1 MNKIIKRNSE
11 IVEYNSNKIK
21 SAIKSANHDL
31 DNKFSDAEIEVIYEA
46 SKNEVEELLKTHN
59 VSVEEINDIVEKAMM
74 KYDCYELA
82 KQFIEYRYR
91 HKLIRE
97 SNTTDESIFELI
109 NGKSEYWNE
118 ENSNK
123 NARLVTTQRDY
134 IAGIVNTDIARRFLL
149 PKDVVKAHDEG
160 IIHEHDM
167 DYLADFARHN
177 CELINLDDMLQNGT
191 VLNGVM
197 IEKPHRLITAS
208 TIATQIMTA
217 VSASTY
223 GGLTITL
230 THLAP
235 FVRNSFYFHYKFFV
249 EKILNQ
255 QINPKLD
262 ADTEMCNDLYL
273 ENKLAYKYATEQLNK
288 EIEDSVQTFNYQ
300 INSMSSTNG
309 QAPFCSVFMY
319 LNETDEYKDELAL
332 LIKEFLVQRIKGLKN
347 EKGVYVTQAF
357 PKLLYVLEE
366 DNIRE
371 DSKYWYLT
379 ELSAKC
385 SAKRLVPDY
394 ISEKVMRRLKINK
407 FGYGDVYGPMGCVA
421 GNEVIT
427 YKFNHSVYIETFEKM
442 WDRLAKAYE
451 VKYQPNNKDL
461 YIDTDG
467 VEIYDQTKG
476 FVKNLRVIK
485 NHNKKWL
492 KITFSDG
499 RILTCTPDHP
509 FETMDKG
516 VVKAQDLTDANT
528 IEIDCRPNN
537 EIDKALIVKTDVAW
551 LNGFMFCNGTIGE
564 RNAVMIDEKEDQTVI
579 DKITN
584 LLKNEYKLNTE
595 IVSKNRLLKGYY
607 KDIEISGEKVN
618 YLNNLRK
625 DSFFEELYPE
635 IRTMSSEIF
644 KWVKNSQLAF
654 IAGMVDASG
663 SLSTTGK
670 LATIK
675 LETFTKQ
682 TALQMMLLIQSCGMY
697 ASLYENDGRYKY
709 RVEFTPTQ
717 ELLDYIVSPKKKDIK
732 KASIERKNKPTTC
745 HMISVEEFEKEDF
758 SYDVS
763 TGSEHFTVSGLYSHN
778 CRSFLTPDRI
788 EGNPANALNY
798 DPNKGKY
805 WGRFNMGVC
814 TVNLFDA
821 ALSSNRNESEFWKL
835 LDERCELCHS
845 GLKVRINRLAS
856 ATSDVAPILWQYGA
870 LARLKPH
877 EKIEKLVYGG
887 YSTASLGYAALY
899 ECVKYMTGLNLTD
912 KEGEAFGMRVMN
924 FLNDKCAKWKK
935 EENIDYSVY
944 GTPLE
949 TTTYK
954 FAKMAKKRFGE
965 DVFVNLDGHDREYV
979 TNSSHTPVFQNID
992 AFDKLDI
999 DGKFQELSPGGNVIY
1014 IETPNLQNNIEA
1026 IIEVIK
1032 YMYDHTMYGE
1042 LNTKSDYC
1050 MNCGYD
1056 GEIMVVED
1064 EKTHKLVWECPNCK
1078 NRDQNK
1084 MQVTRRTC
1092 GYLGSHYWNQGRTD
1106 EIRSRVMHLDN
1117 VKE

>member
-1 MNKIIKRNSE
+1 MNQIKKRKGNLVAYDPEKIR
-11 IVEYNSNKIK
+11 V
-21 SAIKSANHDL
+21 AITSANHDI
-31 DNKFSDAEIEVIYEA
+31 KKKASDAEIEVIFEA
-46 SKNEVEELLKTHN
+46 TKNEVEELLTNHN
-59 VSVEEINDIVEKAMM
+59 VSVEEINDIVERAMM

-177 CELINLDDMLQNGT
+177 CELINLEDMLQNGT

-197 IEKPHRLITAS
+197 IEKPHRFITAS

-217 VSASTY
+217 VSASSY
-223 GGLTITL
+223 GGLTVTL

-235 FVRNSFYFHYKFFV
+235 FVRSSFYRHYKFFV
-249 EKILNQ
+249 KEVLEQELNAL
-255 QINPKLD
+255 INEDTRMDSDVYASIPAALD
-262 ADTEMCNDLYL
+262 
-273 ENKLAYKYATEQLNK
+273 YATKQIKK
-288 EIEDSVQTFNYQ
+288 EVEDGVQTFNYQ

-309 QAPFCSVFMY
+309 QSPFCSVFMY
-319 LNETDEYKDELAL
+319 LNETDEYKDELAM
-332 LIKEFLVQRIKGLKN
+332 IIEEFLKQRIQGLKN
-347 EKGVYVTQAF
+347 EKGIYVTQAF

-366 DNIRE
+366 DNITEGSR
-371 DSKYWYLT
+371 YWYLT

-394 ISEKVMRRLKINK
+394 VSEKMMKSLKINK
-407 FGYGDVYGPMGCVA
+407 FGVGDCYGPMG
-421 GNEVIT
+421 
-427 YKFNHSVYIETFEKM
+427 
-442 WDRLAKAYE
+442 
-451 VKYQPNNKDL
+451 
-461 YIDTDG
+461 
-467 VEIYDQTKG
+467 
-476 FVKNLRVIK
+476 
-485 NHNKKWL
+485 
-492 KITFSDG
+492 
-499 RILTCTPDHP
+499 
-509 FETMDKG
+509 
-516 VVKAQDLTDANT
+516 
-528 IEIDCRPNN
+528 
-537 EIDKALIVKTDVAW
+537 
-551 LNGFMFCNGTIGE
+551 
-564 RNAVMIDEKEDQTVI
+564 
-579 DKITN
+579 
-584 LLKNEYKLNTE
+584 
-595 IVSKNRLLKGYY
+595 
-607 KDIEISGEKVN
+607 
-618 YLNNLRK
+618 
-625 DSFFEELYPE
+625 
-635 IRTMSSEIF
+635 
-644 KWVKNSQLAF
+644 
-654 IAGMVDASG
+654 
-663 SLSTTGK
+663 
-670 LATIK
+670 
-675 LETFTKQ
+675 
-682 TALQMMLLIQSCGMY
+682 
-697 ASLYENDGRYKY
+697 
-709 RVEFTPTQ
+709 
-717 ELLDYIVSPKKKDIK
+717 
-732 KASIERKNKPTTC
+732 
-745 HMISVEEFEKEDF
+745 
-758 SYDVS
+758 
-763 TGSEHFTVSGLYSHN
+763 

-821 ALSSNRNESEFWKL
+821 ALSSNRNEGEFWKL
-835 LDERCELCHS
+835 LDDRCELCHT

-856 ATSDVAPILWQYGA
+856 ATSDVAPILWQHGA
-870 LARLKPH
+870 LARLQPH
-877 EKIEKLVYGG
+877 EKLEKLVYGG

-912 KEGEAFGMRVMN
+912 KEGEAFGMHVMN
-924 FLNDKCAKWKK
+924 FLNDKCANWKK

-954 FAKMAKKRFGE
+954 FAKMAKKKFGD
-965 DVFVNLDGHDREYV
+965 DVFVKLDGHDRDYV

-1026 IIEVIK
+1026 ILEVIK

-1106 EIRSRVMHLDN
+1106 EIRSRVLHLDN
-1117 VKE
+1117 VCE

>member
-1 MNKIIKRNSE
+1 MNQIKKRKGNLVAYDPEKIR
-11 IVEYNSNKIK
+11 V
-21 SAIKSANHDL
+21 AITSANHDI
-31 DNKFSDAEIEVIYEA
+31 KKKASDAEIEVIFEA
-46 SKNEVEELLKTHN
+46 AKNEVEELLTNHN
-59 VSVEEINDIVEKAMM
+59 VSVDEINDIVERAMM

-177 CELINLDDMLQNGT
+177 CELINLEDMLQNGT

-197 IEKPHRLITAS
+197 IEKPHRFITAS

-217 VSASTY
+217 VSASSY
-223 GGLTITL
+223 GGLTVTL

-235 FVRNSFYFHYKFFV
+235 FVRSSFYRHYKFFV
-249 EKILNQ
+249 KEVLNEELNSL
-255 QINPKLD
+255 INEDTRMDSDVYASIPAALD
-262 ADTEMCNDLYL
+262 
-273 ENKLAYKYATEQLNK
+273 YATKQIKK
-288 EIEDSVQTFNYQ
+288 EVEDGVQTFNYQ

-309 QAPFCSVFMY
+309 QSPFCSVFMY
-319 LNETDEYKDELAL
+319 LNETDEYKDELAM
-332 LIKEFLVQRIKGLKN
+332 IIEEFLKQRIQGLKN
-347 EKGVYVTQAF
+347 EKGIYVTQAF

-366 DNIRE
+366 DNITEGSR
-371 DSKYWYLT
+371 YWYLT

-394 ISEKVMRRLKINK
+394 VSEKMMKSLKINK
-407 FGYGDVYGPMGCVA
+407 FGVGDCYGPMG
-421 GNEVIT
+421 
-427 YKFNHSVYIETFEKM
+427 
-442 WDRLAKAYE
+442 
-451 VKYQPNNKDL
+451 
-461 YIDTDG
+461 
-467 VEIYDQTKG
+467 
-476 FVKNLRVIK
+476 
-485 NHNKKWL
+485 
-492 KITFSDG
+492 
-499 RILTCTPDHP
+499 
-509 FETMDKG
+509 
-516 VVKAQDLTDANT
+516 
-528 IEIDCRPNN
+528 
-537 EIDKALIVKTDVAW
+537 
-551 LNGFMFCNGTIGE
+551 
-564 RNAVMIDEKEDQTVI
+564 
-579 DKITN
+579 
-584 LLKNEYKLNTE
+584 
-595 IVSKNRLLKGYY
+595 
-607 KDIEISGEKVN
+607 
-618 YLNNLRK
+618 
-625 DSFFEELYPE
+625 
-635 IRTMSSEIF
+635 
-644 KWVKNSQLAF
+644 
-654 IAGMVDASG
+654 
-663 SLSTTGK
+663 
-670 LATIK
+670 
-675 LETFTKQ
+675 
-682 TALQMMLLIQSCGMY
+682 
-697 ASLYENDGRYKY
+697 
-709 RVEFTPTQ
+709 
-717 ELLDYIVSPKKKDIK
+717 
-732 KASIERKNKPTTC
+732 
-745 HMISVEEFEKEDF
+745 
-758 SYDVS
+758 
-763 TGSEHFTVSGLYSHN
+763 

-798 DPNKGKY
+798 DPNKGNY

-821 ALSSNRNESEFWKL
+821 ALSSNRNEGEFWKL
-835 LDERCELCHS
+835 LDDRCELCHT

-856 ATSDVAPILWQYGA
+856 ATSDVAPILWQHGA
-870 LARLKPH
+870 LARLQPH
-877 EKIEKLVYGG
+877 EKLEKLVYGG

-954 FAKMAKKRFGE
+954 FAKMAKKKFGD
-965 DVFVNLDGHDREYV
+965 DVFVKLDGHDRDYV

-1026 IIEVIK
+1026 ILEVIK

-1056 GEIMVVED
+1056 GEIMVVKD

-1106 EIRSRVMHLDN
+1106 EIRSRVLHLDN
-1117 VKE
+1117 VCE

>member
-1 MNKIIKRNSE
+1 MNQIKKRKGNLVAYDPEKIR
-11 IVEYNSNKIK
+11 V
-21 SAIKSANHDL
+21 AITSANHDI
-31 DNKFSDAEIEVIYEA
+31 KKKASDAEIEVIFEA
-46 SKNEVEELLKTHN
+46 TKNEVEELLTNHN
-59 VSVEEINDIVEKAMM
+59 VSVEEINDIVERAMM

-177 CELINLDDMLQNGT
+177 CELINLEDMLQNGT

-197 IEKPHRLITAS
+197 IEKPHRFITAS

-217 VSASTY
+217 VSASSY
-223 GGLTITL
+223 GGLTVTL

-235 FVRNSFYFHYKFFV
+235 FVRSSFYRHYKFFV
-249 EKILNQ
+249 KEVLEQELNAL
-255 QINPKLD
+255 INEDTRMDSDVYASIPAALD
-262 ADTEMCNDLYL
+262 
-273 ENKLAYKYATEQLNK
+273 YATKQIKK
-288 EIEDSVQTFNYQ
+288 EVEDGVQTFNYQ

-309 QAPFCSVFMY
+309 QSPFCSVFMY
-319 LNETDEYKDELAL
+319 LNETDEYKDELAM
-332 LIKEFLVQRIKGLKN
+332 IIEEFLKQRIQGLKN
-347 EKGVYVTQAF
+347 EKGIYVTQAF

-366 DNIRE
+366 DNITEGSR
-371 DSKYWYLT
+371 YWYLT
-379 ELSAKC
+379 ALSAKC

-394 ISEKVMRRLKINK
+394 VSEKMMKSLKINK
-407 FGYGDVYGPMGCVA
+407 FGVGDCYGPMG
-421 GNEVIT
+421 
-427 YKFNHSVYIETFEKM
+427 
-442 WDRLAKAYE
+442 
-451 VKYQPNNKDL
+451 
-461 YIDTDG
+461 
-467 VEIYDQTKG
+467 
-476 FVKNLRVIK
+476 
-485 NHNKKWL
+485 
-492 KITFSDG
+492 
-499 RILTCTPDHP
+499 
-509 FETMDKG
+509 
-516 VVKAQDLTDANT
+516 
-528 IEIDCRPNN
+528 
-537 EIDKALIVKTDVAW
+537 
-551 LNGFMFCNGTIGE
+551 
-564 RNAVMIDEKEDQTVI
+564 
-579 DKITN
+579 
-584 LLKNEYKLNTE
+584 
-595 IVSKNRLLKGYY
+595 
-607 KDIEISGEKVN
+607 
-618 YLNNLRK
+618 
-625 DSFFEELYPE
+625 
-635 IRTMSSEIF
+635 
-644 KWVKNSQLAF
+644 
-654 IAGMVDASG
+654 
-663 SLSTTGK
+663 
-670 LATIK
+670 
-675 LETFTKQ
+675 
-682 TALQMMLLIQSCGMY
+682 
-697 ASLYENDGRYKY
+697 
-709 RVEFTPTQ
+709 
-717 ELLDYIVSPKKKDIK
+717 
-732 KASIERKNKPTTC
+732 
-745 HMISVEEFEKEDF
+745 
-758 SYDVS
+758 
-763 TGSEHFTVSGLYSHN
+763 

-821 ALSSNRNESEFWKL
+821 ALSSNRNEGEFWKL
-835 LDERCELCHS
+835 LDDRCELCHT

-856 ATSDVAPILWQYGA
+856 ATSDVAPILWQHGA
-870 LARLKPH
+870 LARLQPH
-877 EKIEKLVYGG
+877 EKLEKLVYGG

-954 FAKMAKKRFGE
+954 FAKMAKKKFGD
-965 DVFVNLDGHDREYV
+965 DVFVKLDGHDRDYV

-1026 IIEVIK
+1026 ILEVIK

-1106 EIRSRVMHLDN
+1106 EIRSRVLHLDN
-1117 VKE
+1117 VCE

>member
-1 MNKIIKRNSE
+1 MNQIKKRKGNLVAYDPEKIR
-11 IVEYNSNKIK
+11 V
-21 SAIKSANHDL
+21 AITSANHDI
-31 DNKFSDAEIEVIYEA
+31 KKKASDAEIEVIFEA
-46 SKNEVEELLKTHN
+46 AKNEVEELLTNHN
-59 VSVEEINDIVEKAMM
+59 VSVEEINDIVERAMM

-177 CELINLDDMLQNGT
+177 CELINLEDMLQNGT

-197 IEKPHRLITAS
+197 IEKPHRFITAS

-217 VSASTY
+217 VSASSY
-223 GGLTITL
+223 GGLTVTL

-235 FVRNSFYFHYKFFV
+235 FVRSSFYRHYKFFV
-249 EKILNQ
+249 KEVLGQELNAL
-255 QINPKLD
+255 INEDTRMDSDVYASIPAALD
-262 ADTEMCNDLYL
+262 
-273 ENKLAYKYATEQLNK
+273 YATKQIKK
-288 EIEDSVQTFNYQ
+288 EVEDGVQTFNYQ

-309 QAPFCSVFMY
+309 QSPFCSVFMY
-319 LNETDEYKDELAL
+319 LNETDEYKDELAM
-332 LIKEFLVQRIKGLKN
+332 IIEEFLKQRIQGLKN
-347 EKGVYVTQAF
+347 EKGIYVTQAF

-366 DNIRE
+366 DNITEGSR
-371 DSKYWYLT
+371 YWYLT

-394 ISEKVMRRLKINK
+394 VSEKMMKSLKINK
-407 FGYGDVYGPMGCVA
+407 FGVGDCYGPMG
-421 GNEVIT
+421 
-427 YKFNHSVYIETFEKM
+427 
-442 WDRLAKAYE
+442 
-451 VKYQPNNKDL
+451 
-461 YIDTDG
+461 
-467 VEIYDQTKG
+467 
-476 FVKNLRVIK
+476 
-485 NHNKKWL
+485 
-492 KITFSDG
+492 
-499 RILTCTPDHP
+499 
-509 FETMDKG
+509 
-516 VVKAQDLTDANT
+516 
-528 IEIDCRPNN
+528 
-537 EIDKALIVKTDVAW
+537 
-551 LNGFMFCNGTIGE
+551 
-564 RNAVMIDEKEDQTVI
+564 
-579 DKITN
+579 
-584 LLKNEYKLNTE
+584 
-595 IVSKNRLLKGYY
+595 
-607 KDIEISGEKVN
+607 
-618 YLNNLRK
+618 
-625 DSFFEELYPE
+625 
-635 IRTMSSEIF
+635 
-644 KWVKNSQLAF
+644 
-654 IAGMVDASG
+654 
-663 SLSTTGK
+663 
-670 LATIK
+670 
-675 LETFTKQ
+675 
-682 TALQMMLLIQSCGMY
+682 
-697 ASLYENDGRYKY
+697 
-709 RVEFTPTQ
+709 
-717 ELLDYIVSPKKKDIK
+717 
-732 KASIERKNKPTTC
+732 
-745 HMISVEEFEKEDF
+745 
-758 SYDVS
+758 
-763 TGSEHFTVSGLYSHN
+763 

-821 ALSSNRNESEFWKL
+821 ALSSNRNEGEFWKL
-835 LDERCELCHS
+835 LDDRCELCHT

-856 ATSDVAPILWQYGA
+856 ATSDVAPILWQHGA
-870 LARLKPH
+870 LARLQPH
-877 EKIEKLVYGG
+877 EKLEKLVYGG

-954 FAKMAKKRFGE
+954 FAKMAKKKFGD
-965 DVFVNLDGHDREYV
+965 DVFMNLDGHDRDYV

-1026 IIEVIK
+1026 ILEVIK

-1106 EIRSRVMHLDN
+1106 EIRSRVLHLDN
-1117 VKE
+1117 VCE

>member
-1 MNKIIKRNSE
+1 MNQIKKRKGNLVAYDPEKIR
-11 IVEYNSNKIK
+11 V
-21 SAIKSANHDL
+21 AITSANHDI
-31 DNKFSDAEIEVIYEA
+31 KKKASDAEIEVIFEA
-46 SKNEVEELLKTHN
+46 AKNEVEELLTNHN
-59 VSVEEINDIVEKAMM
+59 VSVDEINDIVERAMM

-177 CELINLDDMLQNGT
+177 CELINLEDMLQNGT

-197 IEKPHRLITAS
+197 IEKPHRFITAS

-217 VSASTY
+217 VSASSY
-223 GGLTITL
+223 GGLTVTL

-235 FVRNSFYFHYKFFV
+235 FVRSSFYRHYKFFV
-249 EKILNQ
+249 KEVLEQELNAL
-255 QINPKLD
+255 INEDTRMDSDVYASIPAALD
-262 ADTEMCNDLYL
+262 
-273 ENKLAYKYATEQLNK
+273 YATKQIKK
-288 EIEDSVQTFNYQ
+288 EVEDGVQTFNYQ

-309 QAPFCSVFMY
+309 QSPFCSVFMY
-319 LNETDEYKDELAL
+319 LNETDEYKDELAM
-332 LIKEFLVQRIKGLKN
+332 IIEEFLKQRIQGLKN
-347 EKGVYVTQAF
+347 EKGIYVTQAF

-366 DNIRE
+366 DNITEGSR
-371 DSKYWYLT
+371 YWYLT

-394 ISEKVMRRLKINK
+394 VSEKMMKSLKINK
-407 FGYGDVYGPMGCVA
+407 FGVGDCYGPMG
-421 GNEVIT
+421 
-427 YKFNHSVYIETFEKM
+427 
-442 WDRLAKAYE
+442 
-451 VKYQPNNKDL
+451 
-461 YIDTDG
+461 
-467 VEIYDQTKG
+467 
-476 FVKNLRVIK
+476 
-485 NHNKKWL
+485 
-492 KITFSDG
+492 
-499 RILTCTPDHP
+499 
-509 FETMDKG
+509 
-516 VVKAQDLTDANT
+516 
-528 IEIDCRPNN
+528 
-537 EIDKALIVKTDVAW
+537 
-551 LNGFMFCNGTIGE
+551 
-564 RNAVMIDEKEDQTVI
+564 
-579 DKITN
+579 
-584 LLKNEYKLNTE
+584 
-595 IVSKNRLLKGYY
+595 
-607 KDIEISGEKVN
+607 
-618 YLNNLRK
+618 
-625 DSFFEELYPE
+625 
-635 IRTMSSEIF
+635 
-644 KWVKNSQLAF
+644 
-654 IAGMVDASG
+654 
-663 SLSTTGK
+663 
-670 LATIK
+670 
-675 LETFTKQ
+675 
-682 TALQMMLLIQSCGMY
+682 
-697 ASLYENDGRYKY
+697 
-709 RVEFTPTQ
+709 
-717 ELLDYIVSPKKKDIK
+717 
-732 KASIERKNKPTTC
+732 
-745 HMISVEEFEKEDF
+745 
-758 SYDVS
+758 
-763 TGSEHFTVSGLYSHN
+763 

-821 ALSSNRNESEFWKL
+821 ALSSNRNEGEFWKL
-835 LDERCELCHS
+835 LDDRCELCHT

-856 ATSDVAPILWQYGA
+856 ATSDVAPILWQHGA
-870 LARLKPH
+870 LARLQPH
-877 EKIEKLVYGG
+877 EKLEKLVYGG

-954 FAKMAKKRFGE
+954 FAKMAKKKFGD
-965 DVFVNLDGHDREYV
+965 DVFVNLDGHDRDYV

-1026 IIEVIK
+1026 ILEVIK

-1106 EIRSRVMHLDN
+1106 EIRSRVLHLDN
-1117 VKE
+1117 VCE

>member
-1 MNKIIKRNSE
+1 MNQIKKRKGNLVAYDPEKIR
-11 IVEYNSNKIK
+11 V
-21 SAIKSANHDL
+21 AITSANHDI
-31 DNKFSDAEIEVIYEA
+31 KKKASDAEIEVIFEA
-46 SKNEVEELLKTHN
+46 AKNEVEQLLTNHN
-59 VSVEEINDIVEKAMM
+59 VSVDEINDIVERAMM

-177 CELINLDDMLQNGT
+177 CELINLEDMLQNGT

-197 IEKPHRLITAS
+197 IEKPHRFITAS

-217 VSASTY
+217 VSASSY
-223 GGLTITL
+223 GGLTVTL

-235 FVRNSFYFHYKFFV
+235 FVRSSFYRHYKFFV
-249 EKILNQ
+249 KEVLNEELNSL
-255 QINPKLD
+255 INEDTRMDSDVYASIPAALD
-262 ADTEMCNDLYL
+262 
-273 ENKLAYKYATEQLNK
+273 YATKQIKK
-288 EIEDSVQTFNYQ
+288 EVEDGVQTFNYQ

-309 QAPFCSVFMY
+309 QSPFCSVFMY
-319 LNETDEYKDELAL
+319 LNETDEYKDELAM
-332 LIKEFLVQRIKGLKN
+332 IIEEFLKQRIQGLKN
-347 EKGVYVTQAF
+347 EKGIYVTQAF

-366 DNIRE
+366 DNITEGSR
-371 DSKYWYLT
+371 YWYLT

-394 ISEKVMRRLKINK
+394 VSEKMMKSLKINK
-407 FGYGDVYGPMGCVA
+407 FGVGDCYGPMG
-421 GNEVIT
+421 
-427 YKFNHSVYIETFEKM
+427 
-442 WDRLAKAYE
+442 
-451 VKYQPNNKDL
+451 
-461 YIDTDG
+461 
-467 VEIYDQTKG
+467 
-476 FVKNLRVIK
+476 
-485 NHNKKWL
+485 
-492 KITFSDG
+492 
-499 RILTCTPDHP
+499 
-509 FETMDKG
+509 
-516 VVKAQDLTDANT
+516 
-528 IEIDCRPNN
+528 
-537 EIDKALIVKTDVAW
+537 
-551 LNGFMFCNGTIGE
+551 
-564 RNAVMIDEKEDQTVI
+564 
-579 DKITN
+579 
-584 LLKNEYKLNTE
+584 
-595 IVSKNRLLKGYY
+595 
-607 KDIEISGEKVN
+607 
-618 YLNNLRK
+618 
-625 DSFFEELYPE
+625 
-635 IRTMSSEIF
+635 
-644 KWVKNSQLAF
+644 
-654 IAGMVDASG
+654 
-663 SLSTTGK
+663 
-670 LATIK
+670 
-675 LETFTKQ
+675 
-682 TALQMMLLIQSCGMY
+682 
-697 ASLYENDGRYKY
+697 
-709 RVEFTPTQ
+709 
-717 ELLDYIVSPKKKDIK
+717 
-732 KASIERKNKPTTC
+732 
-745 HMISVEEFEKEDF
+745 
-758 SYDVS
+758 
-763 TGSEHFTVSGLYSHN
+763 

-821 ALSSNRNESEFWKL
+821 ALSSNRNEGEFWKL
-835 LDERCELCHS
+835 LDDRCELCHT

-856 ATSDVAPILWQYGA
+856 ATSDVAPILWQHGA
-870 LARLKPH
+870 LARLQPH
-877 EKIEKLVYGG
+877 EKLEKLVYGG

-954 FAKMAKKRFGE
+954 FAKMAKKKFGD
-965 DVFVNLDGHDREYV
+965 DVFVKLDGHDRDYV

-1026 IIEVIK
+1026 ILEVIK

-1106 EIRSRVMHLDN
+1106 EIRSRVLHLDN
-1117 VKE
+1117 VCE

>member
-1 MNKIIKRNSE
+1 MNQIKKRKGNLVAYDPEKIR
-11 IVEYNSNKIK
+11 V
-21 SAIKSANHDL
+21 AITSANHDI
-31 DNKFSDAEIEVIYEA
+31 KKKASDAEIEVIFEA
-46 SKNEVEELLKTHN
+46 AKNEVEELLTNHN
-59 VSVEEINDIVEKAMM
+59 VSVEEINDIVERAMM

-177 CELINLDDMLQNGT
+177 CELINLEDMLQNGT

-197 IEKPHRLITAS
+197 IEKPHRFITAS

-217 VSASTY
+217 VSASSY
-223 GGLTITL
+223 GGLTVTL

-235 FVRNSFYFHYKFFV
+235 FVRSSFYRHYKFFV
-249 EKILNQ
+249 KEVLNQ
-255 QINPKLD
+255 ELNALINEDTRMDSDVYASIPAALD
-262 ADTEMCNDLYL
+262 
-273 ENKLAYKYATEQLNK
+273 YATKQIKK
-288 EIEDSVQTFNYQ
+288 EVEDGVQTFNYQ

-309 QAPFCSVFMY
+309 QSPFCSVFMY
-319 LNETDEYKDELAL
+319 LNETDEYKDELAM
-332 LIKEFLVQRIKGLKN
+332 IIEEFLKQRIQGLKN
-347 EKGVYVTQAF
+347 EKGIYVTQAF

-366 DNIRE
+366 DNITE

-394 ISEKVMRRLKINK
+394 VSEKMMKSLKINK
-407 FGYGDVYGPMGCVA
+407 FGVGDCYGPMG
-421 GNEVIT
+421 
-427 YKFNHSVYIETFEKM
+427 
-442 WDRLAKAYE
+442 
-451 VKYQPNNKDL
+451 
-461 YIDTDG
+461 
-467 VEIYDQTKG
+467 
-476 FVKNLRVIK
+476 
-485 NHNKKWL
+485 
-492 KITFSDG
+492 
-499 RILTCTPDHP
+499 
-509 FETMDKG
+509 
-516 VVKAQDLTDANT
+516 
-528 IEIDCRPNN
+528 
-537 EIDKALIVKTDVAW
+537 
-551 LNGFMFCNGTIGE
+551 
-564 RNAVMIDEKEDQTVI
+564 
-579 DKITN
+579 
-584 LLKNEYKLNTE
+584 
-595 IVSKNRLLKGYY
+595 
-607 KDIEISGEKVN
+607 
-618 YLNNLRK
+618 
-625 DSFFEELYPE
+625 
-635 IRTMSSEIF
+635 
-644 KWVKNSQLAF
+644 
-654 IAGMVDASG
+654 
-663 SLSTTGK
+663 
-670 LATIK
+670 
-675 LETFTKQ
+675 
-682 TALQMMLLIQSCGMY
+682 
-697 ASLYENDGRYKY
+697 
-709 RVEFTPTQ
+709 
-717 ELLDYIVSPKKKDIK
+717 
-732 KASIERKNKPTTC
+732 
-745 HMISVEEFEKEDF
+745 
-758 SYDVS
+758 
-763 TGSEHFTVSGLYSHN
+763 

-821 ALSSNRNESEFWKL
+821 ALSSNRNEGEFWKL
-835 LDERCELCHS
+835 LDDRCELCHT

-856 ATSDVAPILWQYGA
+856 ATSDVAPILWQHGA
-870 LARLKPH
+870 LARLQPH
-877 EKIEKLVYGG
+877 EKLEKLVYGG

-954 FAKMAKKRFGE
+954 FAKMAKKKFGD
-965 DVFVNLDGHDREYV
+965 DVFVNLDGHDRDYV

-1026 IIEVIK
+1026 ILEVIK

-1056 GEIMVVED
+1056 GEIVVVED

-1106 EIRSRVMHLDN
+1106 EIRSRVLHLDN
-1117 VKE
+1117 VCE

>member
-1 MNKIIKRNSE
+1 MNQIKKRKGNLVAYDPEKIR
-11 IVEYNSNKIK
+11 V
-21 SAIKSANHDL
+21 AITSANHDI
-31 DNKFSDAEIEVIYEA
+31 KKKASDAEIEVIFEA
-46 SKNEVEELLKTHN
+46 AKNEVEELLTNHN
-59 VSVEEINDIVEKAMM
+59 VSVDEINDIVERAMM

-177 CELINLDDMLQNGT
+177 CELINLEDMLQNGT

-197 IEKPHRLITAS
+197 IEKPHRFITAS

-217 VSASTY
+217 VSASSY
-223 GGLTITL
+223 GGLTVTL

-235 FVRNSFYFHYKFFV
+235 FVRSSFYRHYKFFV
-249 EKILNQ
+249 KEVLGQ
-255 QINPKLD
+255 ELHALINEDTRMDSDVYASIPAALD
-262 ADTEMCNDLYL
+262 
-273 ENKLAYKYATEQLNK
+273 YATKQIKK
-288 EIEDSVQTFNYQ
+288 EVEDGVQTFNYQ

-309 QAPFCSVFMY
+309 QSPFCSVFMY
-319 LNETDEYKDELAL
+319 LNETDEYKDELAM
-332 LIKEFLVQRIKGLKN
+332 IIEEFLKQRIQGLKN
-347 EKGVYVTQAF
+347 EKGIYVTQAF

-366 DNIRE
+366 DNITEGSR
-371 DSKYWYLT
+371 YWYLT

-394 ISEKVMRRLKINK
+394 VSEKMMKSLKINK
-407 FGYGDVYGPMGCVA
+407 FGVGDCYGPMG
-421 GNEVIT
+421 
-427 YKFNHSVYIETFEKM
+427 
-442 WDRLAKAYE
+442 
-451 VKYQPNNKDL
+451 
-461 YIDTDG
+461 
-467 VEIYDQTKG
+467 
-476 FVKNLRVIK
+476 
-485 NHNKKWL
+485 
-492 KITFSDG
+492 
-499 RILTCTPDHP
+499 
-509 FETMDKG
+509 
-516 VVKAQDLTDANT
+516 
-528 IEIDCRPNN
+528 
-537 EIDKALIVKTDVAW
+537 
-551 LNGFMFCNGTIGE
+551 
-564 RNAVMIDEKEDQTVI
+564 
-579 DKITN
+579 
-584 LLKNEYKLNTE
+584 
-595 IVSKNRLLKGYY
+595 
-607 KDIEISGEKVN
+607 
-618 YLNNLRK
+618 
-625 DSFFEELYPE
+625 
-635 IRTMSSEIF
+635 
-644 KWVKNSQLAF
+644 
-654 IAGMVDASG
+654 
-663 SLSTTGK
+663 
-670 LATIK
+670 
-675 LETFTKQ
+675 
-682 TALQMMLLIQSCGMY
+682 
-697 ASLYENDGRYKY
+697 
-709 RVEFTPTQ
+709 
-717 ELLDYIVSPKKKDIK
+717 
-732 KASIERKNKPTTC
+732 
-745 HMISVEEFEKEDF
+745 
-758 SYDVS
+758 
-763 TGSEHFTVSGLYSHN
+763 

-821 ALSSNRNESEFWKL
+821 ALSSNRNEGEFWKL
-835 LDERCELCHS
+835 LDDRCELCHT

-856 ATSDVAPILWQYGA
+856 ATSDVAPILWQHGA
-870 LARLKPH
+870 LARLQPH
-877 EKIEKLVYGG
+877 EKLEKLVYGG

-954 FAKMAKKRFGE
+954 FAKMAKKKFGD
-965 DVFVNLDGHDREYV
+965 DVFVNLDGHDRDYV

-999 DGKFQELSPGGNVIY
+999 DGRFQELSPGGNVIY

-1026 IIEVIK
+1026 ILEVIK

-1106 EIRSRVMHLDN
+1106 EIRSRVLHLDN
-1117 VKE
+1117 VCE

>member
-1 MNKIIKRNSE
+1 MNQIKKRKGNLVAYDPEKIR
-11 IVEYNSNKIK
+11 V
-21 SAIKSANHDL
+21 AITSANHDI
-31 DNKFSDAEIEVIYEA
+31 KKKASDAEIEVIFEA
-46 SKNEVEELLKTHN
+46 AKNEVEELLTNHN
-59 VSVEEINDIVEKAMM
+59 VSVEEINDIVERAMM

-177 CELINLDDMLQNGT
+177 CELINLEDMLQNGT

-197 IEKPHRLITAS
+197 IEKPHRFITAS

-217 VSASTY
+217 VSASSY
-223 GGLTITL
+223 GGLTVTL

-235 FVRNSFYFHYKFFV
+235 FVRSSFYRHYKFFV
-249 EKILNQ
+249 KEVFEQELNAL
-255 QINPKLD
+255 INEDTRMDSDVYASIPAALD
-262 ADTEMCNDLYL
+262 
-273 ENKLAYKYATEQLNK
+273 YATKQIKK
-288 EIEDSVQTFNYQ
+288 EVEDGVQTFNYQ

-309 QAPFCSVFMY
+309 QSPFCSVFMY
-319 LNETDEYKDELAL
+319 LNETDEYKDELAM
-332 LIKEFLVQRIKGLKN
+332 IIEEFLKQRIQGLKN
-347 EKGVYVTQAF
+347 EKGIYVTQAF

-366 DNIRE
+366 DNITEGSR
-371 DSKYWYLT
+371 YWYLT

-394 ISEKVMRRLKINK
+394 VSEKMMKSLKINK
-407 FGYGDVYGPMGCVA
+407 FGVGDCYGPMG
-421 GNEVIT
+421 
-427 YKFNHSVYIETFEKM
+427 
-442 WDRLAKAYE
+442 
-451 VKYQPNNKDL
+451 
-461 YIDTDG
+461 
-467 VEIYDQTKG
+467 
-476 FVKNLRVIK
+476 
-485 NHNKKWL
+485 
-492 KITFSDG
+492 
-499 RILTCTPDHP
+499 
-509 FETMDKG
+509 
-516 VVKAQDLTDANT
+516 
-528 IEIDCRPNN
+528 
-537 EIDKALIVKTDVAW
+537 
-551 LNGFMFCNGTIGE
+551 
-564 RNAVMIDEKEDQTVI
+564 
-579 DKITN
+579 
-584 LLKNEYKLNTE
+584 
-595 IVSKNRLLKGYY
+595 
-607 KDIEISGEKVN
+607 
-618 YLNNLRK
+618 
-625 DSFFEELYPE
+625 
-635 IRTMSSEIF
+635 
-644 KWVKNSQLAF
+644 
-654 IAGMVDASG
+654 
-663 SLSTTGK
+663 
-670 LATIK
+670 
-675 LETFTKQ
+675 
-682 TALQMMLLIQSCGMY
+682 
-697 ASLYENDGRYKY
+697 
-709 RVEFTPTQ
+709 
-717 ELLDYIVSPKKKDIK
+717 
-732 KASIERKNKPTTC
+732 
-745 HMISVEEFEKEDF
+745 
-758 SYDVS
+758 
-763 TGSEHFTVSGLYSHN
+763 

-821 ALSSNRNESEFWKL
+821 ALSSNRNEGEFWKL
-835 LDERCELCHS
+835 LDDRCELCHT

-856 ATSDVAPILWQYGA
+856 ATSDVAPILWQHGA
-870 LARLKPH
+870 LARLQPH
-877 EKIEKLVYGG
+877 EKLEKLVYGG

-954 FAKMAKKRFGE
+954 FAKMAKKKFGD
-965 DVFVNLDGHDREYV
+965 DVFVKLDGHDRDYV

-992 AFDKLDI
+992 AFDKLGI

-1026 IIEVIK
+1026 ILEVIK

-1106 EIRSRVMHLDN
+1106 EIRSRVLHLDN
-1117 VKE
+1117 VCE

>member
-1 MNKIIKRNSE
+1 MNQIKKRKGNLVAYDPEKIR
-11 IVEYNSNKIK
+11 V
-21 SAIKSANHDL
+21 AITSANHDI
-31 DNKFSDAEIEVIYEA
+31 KKKASDAEIEVIFEA
-46 SKNEVEELLKTHN
+46 AKNEVEKLLTNHN
-59 VSVEEINDIVEKAMM
+59 VSVDEINDIVERAMM

-177 CELINLDDMLQNGT
+177 CELINLEDMLQNGT

-197 IEKPHRLITAS
+197 IEKPHRFITAS

-217 VSASTY
+217 VSASSY
-223 GGLTITL
+223 GGLTVTL

-235 FVRNSFYFHYKFFV
+235 FVRSSFYRHYKFFV
-249 EKILNQ
+249 KEVLGQELNAL
-255 QINPKLD
+255 INEDTRMDSDVYASIPAALD
-262 ADTEMCNDLYL
+262 
-273 ENKLAYKYATEQLNK
+273 YATKQIKK
-288 EIEDSVQTFNYQ
+288 EVEDGVQTFNYQ

-309 QAPFCSVFMY
+309 QSPFCSVFMY
-319 LNETDEYKDELAL
+319 LNETDEYKDELAM
-332 LIKEFLVQRIKGLKN
+332 IIEEFLKQRIQGLKN
-347 EKGVYVTQAF
+347 EKGIYVTQAF

-366 DNIRE
+366 DNITEGSR
-371 DSKYWYLT
+371 YWYLT

-394 ISEKVMRRLKINK
+394 VSEKMMKSLKINK
-407 FGYGDVYGPMGCVA
+407 FGVGDCYGPMG
-421 GNEVIT
+421 
-427 YKFNHSVYIETFEKM
+427 
-442 WDRLAKAYE
+442 
-451 VKYQPNNKDL
+451 
-461 YIDTDG
+461 
-467 VEIYDQTKG
+467 
-476 FVKNLRVIK
+476 
-485 NHNKKWL
+485 
-492 KITFSDG
+492 
-499 RILTCTPDHP
+499 
-509 FETMDKG
+509 
-516 VVKAQDLTDANT
+516 
-528 IEIDCRPNN
+528 
-537 EIDKALIVKTDVAW
+537 
-551 LNGFMFCNGTIGE
+551 
-564 RNAVMIDEKEDQTVI
+564 
-579 DKITN
+579 
-584 LLKNEYKLNTE
+584 
-595 IVSKNRLLKGYY
+595 
-607 KDIEISGEKVN
+607 
-618 YLNNLRK
+618 
-625 DSFFEELYPE
+625 
-635 IRTMSSEIF
+635 
-644 KWVKNSQLAF
+644 
-654 IAGMVDASG
+654 
-663 SLSTTGK
+663 
-670 LATIK
+670 
-675 LETFTKQ
+675 
-682 TALQMMLLIQSCGMY
+682 
-697 ASLYENDGRYKY
+697 
-709 RVEFTPTQ
+709 
-717 ELLDYIVSPKKKDIK
+717 
-732 KASIERKNKPTTC
+732 
-745 HMISVEEFEKEDF
+745 
-758 SYDVS
+758 
-763 TGSEHFTVSGLYSHN
+763 

-821 ALSSNRNESEFWKL
+821 ALSSNRNEGEFWKL
-835 LDERCELCHS
+835 LDDRCELCHT

-856 ATSDVAPILWQYGA
+856 ATSDVAPILWQHGA
-870 LARLKPH
+870 LARLQPH
-877 EKIEKLVYGG
+877 EKLEKLVYGG

-954 FAKMAKKRFGE
+954 FAKMAKKKFGD
-965 DVFVNLDGHDREYV
+965 DVFVNLDGHDRDYV

-1026 IIEVIK
+1026 ILEVIK

-1056 GEIMVVED
+1056 GEIVVVED

-1106 EIRSRVMHLDN
+1106 EIRSRVLHLDN
-1117 VKE
+1117 VCE

>member
-1 MNKIIKRNSE
+1 MNQIKKRKGNLVAYDPEKIR
-11 IVEYNSNKIK
+11 V
-21 SAIKSANHDL
+21 AITSANHDI
-31 DNKFSDAEIEVIYEA
+31 KKKASDAEIEVIFEA
-46 SKNEVEELLKTHN
+46 AKNEVEELLTNHN
-59 VSVEEINDIVEKAMM
+59 VSVDEINDIVERAMM

-177 CELINLDDMLQNGT
+177 CELINLEDMLQNGT

-197 IEKPHRLITAS
+197 IEKPHRFITAS

-217 VSASTY
+217 VSASSY
-223 GGLTITL
+223 GGLTVTL

-235 FVRNSFYFHYKFFV
+235 FVRSSFYRHYKFFV
-249 EKILNQ
+249 KEVLEQELNAL
-255 QINPKLD
+255 INEDTRMDSDVYASIPAALD
-262 ADTEMCNDLYL
+262 
-273 ENKLAYKYATEQLNK
+273 YATKQIKK
-288 EIEDSVQTFNYQ
+288 EVEDGVQTFNYQ

-309 QAPFCSVFMY
+309 QSPFCSVFMY
-319 LNETDEYKDELAL
+319 LNETDEYKDELAM
-332 LIKEFLVQRIKGLKN
+332 IIEEFLKQRIQGLKN
-347 EKGVYVTQAF
+347 EKGIYVTQAF

-366 DNIRE
+366 DNITKGSR
-371 DSKYWYLT
+371 YWYLT

-394 ISEKVMRRLKINK
+394 VSEKMMKSLKINK
-407 FGYGDVYGPMGCVA
+407 FGVGDCYGPMG
-421 GNEVIT
+421 
-427 YKFNHSVYIETFEKM
+427 
-442 WDRLAKAYE
+442 
-451 VKYQPNNKDL
+451 
-461 YIDTDG
+461 
-467 VEIYDQTKG
+467 
-476 FVKNLRVIK
+476 
-485 NHNKKWL
+485 
-492 KITFSDG
+492 
-499 RILTCTPDHP
+499 
-509 FETMDKG
+509 
-516 VVKAQDLTDANT
+516 
-528 IEIDCRPNN
+528 
-537 EIDKALIVKTDVAW
+537 
-551 LNGFMFCNGTIGE
+551 
-564 RNAVMIDEKEDQTVI
+564 
-579 DKITN
+579 
-584 LLKNEYKLNTE
+584 
-595 IVSKNRLLKGYY
+595 
-607 KDIEISGEKVN
+607 
-618 YLNNLRK
+618 
-625 DSFFEELYPE
+625 
-635 IRTMSSEIF
+635 
-644 KWVKNSQLAF
+644 
-654 IAGMVDASG
+654 
-663 SLSTTGK
+663 
-670 LATIK
+670 
-675 LETFTKQ
+675 
-682 TALQMMLLIQSCGMY
+682 
-697 ASLYENDGRYKY
+697 
-709 RVEFTPTQ
+709 
-717 ELLDYIVSPKKKDIK
+717 
-732 KASIERKNKPTTC
+732 
-745 HMISVEEFEKEDF
+745 
-758 SYDVS
+758 
-763 TGSEHFTVSGLYSHN
+763 

-821 ALSSNRNESEFWKL
+821 ALSSNRNEGEFWKL
-835 LDERCELCHS
+835 LDDRCELCHT

-856 ATSDVAPILWQYGA
+856 ATSDVAPILWQHGA
-870 LARLKPH
+870 LARLQPH
-877 EKIEKLVYGG
+877 EKLEKLVYGG

-954 FAKMAKKRFGE
+954 FAKMAKKKFGD
-965 DVFVNLDGHDREYV
+965 DVFVNLDGHDRDYV

-1026 IIEVIK
+1026 ILEVIK

-1106 EIRSRVMHLDN
+1106 EIRSRVLHLDN
-1117 VKE
+1117 VCE

>member
-1 MNKIIKRNSE
+1 MNQIKKRKGNLVAYDPEKIR
-11 IVEYNSNKIK
+11 V
-21 SAIKSANHDL
+21 AITSANHDI
-31 DNKFSDAEIEVIYEA
+31 KKKASDAEIEVIFEA
-46 SKNEVEELLKTHN
+46 AKNEVEELLTNHN
-59 VSVEEINDIVEKAMM
+59 VSVDEINDIVERAMM

-177 CELINLDDMLQNGT
+177 CELINLEDMLQNGT

-197 IEKPHRLITAS
+197 IEKPHRFITAS

-217 VSASTY
+217 VSASSY
-223 GGLTITL
+223 GGLTVTL

-235 FVRNSFYFHYKFFV
+235 FVRSSFYRHYKFFV
-249 EKILNQ
+249 KEVLEQELNAL
-255 QINPKLD
+255 INEDTRMDSDVYAAIPAALD
-262 ADTEMCNDLYL
+262 
-273 ENKLAYKYATEQLNK
+273 YATKQIKK
-288 EIEDSVQTFNYQ
+288 EVEDGVQTFNYQ

-309 QAPFCSVFMY
+309 QSPFCSVFMY
-319 LNETDEYKDELAL
+319 LNETDEYKDELAM
-332 LIKEFLVQRIKGLKN
+332 IIEEFLKQRIQGLKN
-347 EKGVYVTQAF
+347 EKGIYVTQAF

-366 DNIRE
+366 DNITEGSR
-371 DSKYWYLT
+371 YWYLT

-394 ISEKVMRRLKINK
+394 VSEKMMKSLKINK
-407 FGYGDVYGPMGCVA
+407 FGVGDCYGPMG
-421 GNEVIT
+421 
-427 YKFNHSVYIETFEKM
+427 
-442 WDRLAKAYE
+442 
-451 VKYQPNNKDL
+451 
-461 YIDTDG
+461 
-467 VEIYDQTKG
+467 
-476 FVKNLRVIK
+476 
-485 NHNKKWL
+485 
-492 KITFSDG
+492 
-499 RILTCTPDHP
+499 
-509 FETMDKG
+509 
-516 VVKAQDLTDANT
+516 
-528 IEIDCRPNN
+528 
-537 EIDKALIVKTDVAW
+537 
-551 LNGFMFCNGTIGE
+551 
-564 RNAVMIDEKEDQTVI
+564 
-579 DKITN
+579 
-584 LLKNEYKLNTE
+584 
-595 IVSKNRLLKGYY
+595 
-607 KDIEISGEKVN
+607 
-618 YLNNLRK
+618 
-625 DSFFEELYPE
+625 
-635 IRTMSSEIF
+635 
-644 KWVKNSQLAF
+644 
-654 IAGMVDASG
+654 
-663 SLSTTGK
+663 
-670 LATIK
+670 
-675 LETFTKQ
+675 
-682 TALQMMLLIQSCGMY
+682 
-697 ASLYENDGRYKY
+697 
-709 RVEFTPTQ
+709 
-717 ELLDYIVSPKKKDIK
+717 
-732 KASIERKNKPTTC
+732 
-745 HMISVEEFEKEDF
+745 
-758 SYDVS
+758 
-763 TGSEHFTVSGLYSHN
+763 

-821 ALSSNRNESEFWKL
+821 ALSSNRNEGEFWKL
-835 LDERCELCHS
+835 LDDRCELCHT

-856 ATSDVAPILWQYGA
+856 ATSDVAPILWQHGA
-870 LARLKPH
+870 LARLQPH
-877 EKIEKLVYGG
+877 EKLEKLVYGG

-954 FAKMAKKRFGE
+954 FAKMAKKKFGD
-965 DVFVNLDGHDREYV
+965 DVFVNLDGHDRDYV

-999 DGKFQELSPGGNVIY
+999 DGRFQELSPGGNVIY

-1026 IIEVIK
+1026 ILEVIK

-1056 GEIMVVED
+1056 GEIVVVED

-1106 EIRSRVMHLDN
+1106 EIRSRVLHLDN
-1117 VKE
+1117 VCE

>member
-1 MNKIIKRNSE
+1 MNQIKKRKGNLVAYDPEKIR
-11 IVEYNSNKIK
+11 V
-21 SAIKSANHDL
+21 AITSANHDI
-31 DNKFSDAEIEVIYEA
+31 KKKASDAEIEVIFEA
-46 SKNEVEELLKTHN
+46 AKNEVEELLTNHN
-59 VSVEEINDIVEKAMM
+59 VSVEEINDIVERSMM

-177 CELINLDDMLQNGT
+177 CELINLEDMLQNGT

-197 IEKPHRLITAS
+197 IEKPHRFITAS

-217 VSASTY
+217 VSASSY
-223 GGLTITL
+223 GGLTVTL

-235 FVRNSFYFHYKFFV
+235 FVRSSFYRHYKFFV
-249 EKILNQ
+249 KEVLEQELNAL
-255 QINPKLD
+255 INEDTRMDSDVYASIPAALD
-262 ADTEMCNDLYL
+262 
-273 ENKLAYKYATEQLNK
+273 YATKQIKK
-288 EIEDSVQTFNYQ
+288 EVEDGVQTFNYQ

-309 QAPFCSVFMY
+309 QSPFCSVFMY
-319 LNETDEYKDELAL
+319 LNETDEYKDELAM
-332 LIKEFLVQRIKGLKN
+332 IIEEFLKQRIQGLKN
-347 EKGVYVTQAF
+347 EKGIYVTQAF

-366 DNIRE
+366 DNITEGSR
-371 DSKYWYLT
+371 YWYLT

-394 ISEKVMRRLKINK
+394 VSEKMMKSLKINK
-407 FGYGDVYGPMGCVA
+407 FGVGDCYGPMG
-421 GNEVIT
+421 
-427 YKFNHSVYIETFEKM
+427 
-442 WDRLAKAYE
+442 
-451 VKYQPNNKDL
+451 
-461 YIDTDG
+461 
-467 VEIYDQTKG
+467 
-476 FVKNLRVIK
+476 
-485 NHNKKWL
+485 
-492 KITFSDG
+492 
-499 RILTCTPDHP
+499 
-509 FETMDKG
+509 
-516 VVKAQDLTDANT
+516 
-528 IEIDCRPNN
+528 
-537 EIDKALIVKTDVAW
+537 
-551 LNGFMFCNGTIGE
+551 
-564 RNAVMIDEKEDQTVI
+564 
-579 DKITN
+579 
-584 LLKNEYKLNTE
+584 
-595 IVSKNRLLKGYY
+595 
-607 KDIEISGEKVN
+607 
-618 YLNNLRK
+618 
-625 DSFFEELYPE
+625 
-635 IRTMSSEIF
+635 
-644 KWVKNSQLAF
+644 
-654 IAGMVDASG
+654 
-663 SLSTTGK
+663 
-670 LATIK
+670 
-675 LETFTKQ
+675 
-682 TALQMMLLIQSCGMY
+682 
-697 ASLYENDGRYKY
+697 
-709 RVEFTPTQ
+709 
-717 ELLDYIVSPKKKDIK
+717 
-732 KASIERKNKPTTC
+732 
-745 HMISVEEFEKEDF
+745 
-758 SYDVS
+758 
-763 TGSEHFTVSGLYSHN
+763 

-821 ALSSNRNESEFWKL
+821 ALSSNRNEGEFWKL
-835 LDERCELCHS
+835 LDDRCELCHT
-845 GLKVRINRLAS
+845 GLKVRISRLAS
-856 ATSDVAPILWQYGA
+856 ATSDVAPILWQHGA
-870 LARLKPH
+870 LARLQPH
-877 EKIEKLVYGG
+877 EKLEKLVYGG

-954 FAKMAKKRFGE
+954 FAKMAKKKFGD
-965 DVFVNLDGHDREYV
+965 DVFVNLDGHDRDYV

-1026 IIEVIK
+1026 ILEVIK

-1106 EIRSRVMHLDN
+1106 EIRSRVLHLDN
-1117 VKE
+1117 VCE

>member
-1 MNKIIKRNSE
+1 MNQIKKRKGNLVAYDPEKIR
-11 IVEYNSNKIK
+11 V
-21 SAIKSANHDL
+21 AITSANHDI
-31 DNKFSDAEIEVIYEA
+31 KKKASDAEIEVIFEA
-46 SKNEVEELLKTHN
+46 AKNEVEELLTNHN
-59 VSVEEINDIVEKAMM
+59 VSVDEINDIVERAMM

-177 CELINLDDMLQNGT
+177 CELINLEDMLQNGT

-197 IEKPHRLITAS
+197 IEKPHRFITAS

-217 VSASTY
+217 VSASSY
-223 GGLTITL
+223 GGLTVTL

-235 FVRNSFYFHYKFFV
+235 FVRSSFYRHYKFFV
-249 EKILNQ
+249 KEVLEQELNAL
-255 QINPKLD
+255 INE
-262 ADTEMCNDLYL
+262 DTRMDSDVYASIPAAL
-273 ENKLAYKYATEQLNK
+273 EYATKQIKK
-288 EIEDSVQTFNYQ
+288 EVEDGVQTFNYQ

-309 QAPFCSVFMY
+309 QSPFCSVFMY
-319 LNETDEYKDELAL
+319 LNETDEYKDELAM
-332 LIKEFLVQRIKGLKN
+332 IIEEFLKQRIQGLKN
-347 EKGVYVTQAF
+347 EKGIYVTQAF

-366 DNIRE
+366 DNITEGSR
-371 DSKYWYLT
+371 YWYLT

-394 ISEKVMRRLKINK
+394 VSEKMMKSLKINK
-407 FGYGDVYGPMGCVA
+407 FGVGDCYGPMG
-421 GNEVIT
+421 
-427 YKFNHSVYIETFEKM
+427 
-442 WDRLAKAYE
+442 
-451 VKYQPNNKDL
+451 
-461 YIDTDG
+461 
-467 VEIYDQTKG
+467 
-476 FVKNLRVIK
+476 
-485 NHNKKWL
+485 
-492 KITFSDG
+492 
-499 RILTCTPDHP
+499 
-509 FETMDKG
+509 
-516 VVKAQDLTDANT
+516 
-528 IEIDCRPNN
+528 
-537 EIDKALIVKTDVAW
+537 
-551 LNGFMFCNGTIGE
+551 
-564 RNAVMIDEKEDQTVI
+564 
-579 DKITN
+579 
-584 LLKNEYKLNTE
+584 
-595 IVSKNRLLKGYY
+595 
-607 KDIEISGEKVN
+607 
-618 YLNNLRK
+618 
-625 DSFFEELYPE
+625 
-635 IRTMSSEIF
+635 
-644 KWVKNSQLAF
+644 
-654 IAGMVDASG
+654 
-663 SLSTTGK
+663 
-670 LATIK
+670 
-675 LETFTKQ
+675 
-682 TALQMMLLIQSCGMY
+682 
-697 ASLYENDGRYKY
+697 
-709 RVEFTPTQ
+709 
-717 ELLDYIVSPKKKDIK
+717 
-732 KASIERKNKPTTC
+732 
-745 HMISVEEFEKEDF
+745 
-758 SYDVS
+758 
-763 TGSEHFTVSGLYSHN
+763 

-821 ALSSNRNESEFWKL
+821 ALSSNRNEGEFWKL
-835 LDERCELCHS
+835 LDDRCELCHT

-856 ATSDVAPILWQYGA
+856 ATSDVAPILWQHGA
-870 LARLKPH
+870 LARLQPH
-877 EKIEKLVYGG
+877 EKLEKLVYGG

-954 FAKMAKKRFGE
+954 FAKMAKKKFGD
-965 DVFVNLDGHDREYV
+965 DVFVNLDGHDRDYV

-1026 IIEVIK
+1026 ILEVIK

-1056 GEIMVVED
+1056 GEIVVVED

-1106 EIRSRVMHLDN
+1106 EIRSRVLHLDN
-1117 VKE
+1117 VCE

>member
-1 MNKIIKRNSE
+1 MNQIKKRKGNLVAYDPEKIR
-11 IVEYNSNKIK
+11 V
-21 SAIKSANHDL
+21 AITSANHDI
-31 DNKFSDAEIEVIYEA
+31 KKKASDAEIEVIFEA
-46 SKNEVEELLKTHN
+46 TKNEVEELLNNHN
-59 VSVEEINDIVEKAMM
+59 VSVEEINDIVERAMM

-160 IIHEHDM
+160 VIHEHDM

-177 CELINLDDMLQNGT
+177 CELINLEDMLQNGT

-197 IEKPHRLITAS
+197 IEKPHRFITAS

-217 VSASTY
+217 VSASSY
-223 GGLTITL
+223 GGLTVTL

-235 FVRNSFYFHYKFFV
+235 FVRSSFYRHYKFFV
-249 EKILNQ
+249 KEVLGQELNAL
-255 QINPKLD
+255 INEDTRMDSDVYASIPAALD
-262 ADTEMCNDLYL
+262 
-273 ENKLAYKYATEQLNK
+273 YATKQIKK
-288 EIEDSVQTFNYQ
+288 EVEDGVQTFNYQ

-309 QAPFCSVFMY
+309 QSPFCSVFMY
-319 LNETDEYKDELAL
+319 LNETDEYKDELAM
-332 LIKEFLVQRIKGLKN
+332 IIEEFLKQRIQGLKN
-347 EKGVYVTQAF
+347 EKGIYVTQAF

-366 DNIRE
+366 DNITEGSR
-371 DSKYWYLT
+371 YWYLT

-394 ISEKVMRRLKINK
+394 VSEKMMKSLKINK
-407 FGYGDVYGPMGCVA
+407 FGVGDCYGPMG
-421 GNEVIT
+421 
-427 YKFNHSVYIETFEKM
+427 
-442 WDRLAKAYE
+442 
-451 VKYQPNNKDL
+451 
-461 YIDTDG
+461 
-467 VEIYDQTKG
+467 
-476 FVKNLRVIK
+476 
-485 NHNKKWL
+485 
-492 KITFSDG
+492 
-499 RILTCTPDHP
+499 
-509 FETMDKG
+509 
-516 VVKAQDLTDANT
+516 
-528 IEIDCRPNN
+528 
-537 EIDKALIVKTDVAW
+537 
-551 LNGFMFCNGTIGE
+551 
-564 RNAVMIDEKEDQTVI
+564 
-579 DKITN
+579 
-584 LLKNEYKLNTE
+584 
-595 IVSKNRLLKGYY
+595 
-607 KDIEISGEKVN
+607 
-618 YLNNLRK
+618 
-625 DSFFEELYPE
+625 
-635 IRTMSSEIF
+635 
-644 KWVKNSQLAF
+644 
-654 IAGMVDASG
+654 
-663 SLSTTGK
+663 
-670 LATIK
+670 
-675 LETFTKQ
+675 
-682 TALQMMLLIQSCGMY
+682 
-697 ASLYENDGRYKY
+697 
-709 RVEFTPTQ
+709 
-717 ELLDYIVSPKKKDIK
+717 
-732 KASIERKNKPTTC
+732 
-745 HMISVEEFEKEDF
+745 
-758 SYDVS
+758 
-763 TGSEHFTVSGLYSHN
+763 

-821 ALSSNRNESEFWKL
+821 ALSSNRNEGEFWKL
-835 LDERCELCHS
+835 LDDRCELCHT

-856 ATSDVAPILWQYGA
+856 ATSDVAPILWQHGA
-870 LARLKPH
+870 LARLQPH
-877 EKIEKLVYGG
+877 EKLEKLVYGG

-954 FAKMAKKRFGE
+954 FAKMAKKKFGD
-965 DVFVNLDGHDREYV
+965 DVFVNLDGHDRDYV

-1026 IIEVIK
+1026 ILEVIK

-1106 EIRSRVMHLDN
+1106 EIRSRVLHLDN
-1117 VKE
+1117 VCE

>member
-1 MNKIIKRNSE
+1 MNEIKKRKGNFVAYDPEKIR
-11 IVEYNSNKIK
+11 V
-21 SAIKSANHDL
+21 AIISANHDI
-31 DNKFSDAEIEVIYEA
+31 KKKASAAELEVIYEA
-46 SKNEVEELLKTHN
+46 SKNEVENLLKEQN
-59 VSVEEINDIVEKAMM
+59 VSVEEINDIVERAMM

-177 CELINLDDMLQNGT
+177 CELINLEDMLQNGT

-197 IEKPHRLITAS
+197 IEKPHRFITAS

-217 VSASTY
+217 VSASSY

-235 FVRNSFYFHYKFFV
+235 FVRSSFYRHYKFYIKEV
-249 EKILNQ
+249 LNEELNSN
-255 QINPKLD
+255 IND
-262 ADTEMCNDLYL
+262 NTRMDSELYVS
-273 ENKLAYKYATEQLNK
+273 NKVAYDYATKQTKK
-288 EIEDSVQTFNYQ
+288 EVEDGVQTFNYQ

-309 QAPFCSVFMY
+309 QSPFCSVFMY
-319 LNETDEYKDELAL
+319 LNETDEYKDELAMV
-332 LIKEFLVQRIKGLKN
+332 IEEFLKQRIQGLKN
-347 EKGVYVTQAF
+347 EKGVYVTQSF

-366 DNIRE
+366 DNITE
-371 DSKYWYLT
+371 GSKYWYLT
-379 ELSAKC
+379 KLSAKC

-394 ISEKVMRRLKINK
+394 VSEKMMKKLKINK
-407 FGYGDVYGPMGCVA
+407 FGVGDCYGPMG
-421 GNEVIT
+421 
-427 YKFNHSVYIETFEKM
+427 
-442 WDRLAKAYE
+442 
-451 VKYQPNNKDL
+451 
-461 YIDTDG
+461 
-467 VEIYDQTKG
+467 
-476 FVKNLRVIK
+476 
-485 NHNKKWL
+485 
-492 KITFSDG
+492 
-499 RILTCTPDHP
+499 
-509 FETMDKG
+509 
-516 VVKAQDLTDANT
+516 
-528 IEIDCRPNN
+528 
-537 EIDKALIVKTDVAW
+537 
-551 LNGFMFCNGTIGE
+551 
-564 RNAVMIDEKEDQTVI
+564 
-579 DKITN
+579 
-584 LLKNEYKLNTE
+584 
-595 IVSKNRLLKGYY
+595 
-607 KDIEISGEKVN
+607 
-618 YLNNLRK
+618 
-625 DSFFEELYPE
+625 
-635 IRTMSSEIF
+635 
-644 KWVKNSQLAF
+644 
-654 IAGMVDASG
+654 
-663 SLSTTGK
+663 
-670 LATIK
+670 
-675 LETFTKQ
+675 
-682 TALQMMLLIQSCGMY
+682 
-697 ASLYENDGRYKY
+697 
-709 RVEFTPTQ
+709 
-717 ELLDYIVSPKKKDIK
+717 
-732 KASIERKNKPTTC
+732 
-745 HMISVEEFEKEDF
+745 
-758 SYDVS
+758 
-763 TGSEHFTVSGLYSHN
+763 

-798 DPNKGKY
+798 DPSKGKY
-805 WGRFNMGVC
+805 WGRFNCGVC
-814 TVNLFDA
+814 TINLFDA
-821 ALSSNRNESEFWKL
+821 ALSSSKNESEFWKL
-835 LDERCELCHS
+835 MEERTELCHS

-856 ATSDVAPILWQYGA
+856 ATSDVAPILWQHGA

-877 EKIEKLVYGG
+877 EKLEKLIYGG
-887 YSTASLGYAALY
+887 YATASLGYAALY

-912 KEGEAFGMRVMN
+912 KEGEEFGMKVMN
-924 FLNDKCAKWKK
+924 YLNDKCNKWKK
-935 EENIDYSVY
+935 EEDIDYSVY

-954 FAKMAKKRFGE
+954 FARLAKKKFGE
-965 DVFVNLDGHDREYV
+965 DVFVKLDGHDRDYV

-1014 IETPNLQNNIEA
+1014 IETPNLQNNVEA

-1032 YMYDHTMYGE
+1032 YMYEHTMYGE

-1056 GEIMVVED
+1056 GEIVVVED

-1078 NRDQNK
+1078 NRDQSK

-1106 EIRSRVMHLDN
+1106 EIRSRVLHLDN
-1117 VKE
+1117 KE

>member
-1 MNKIIKRNSE
+1 MNQIKKRKGNLVAYDPEKIR
-11 IVEYNSNKIK
+11 V
-21 SAIKSANHDL
+21 AITSANHDI
-31 DNKFSDAEIEVIYEA
+31 KKKASDAEIEVIFEA
-46 SKNEVEELLKTHN
+46 AKNEVEELLTNHN
-59 VSVEEINDIVEKAMM
+59 VSVEEINDIVERAMM

-177 CELINLDDMLQNGT
+177 CELINLEDMLQNGT

-197 IEKPHRLITAS
+197 IEKPHRFITAS

-217 VSASTY
+217 VSASSY
-223 GGLTITL
+223 GGLTVTL

-235 FVRNSFYFHYKFFV
+235 FVRSSFYRHYKFFV
-249 EKILNQ
+249 KEVLEQELNVL
-255 QINPKLD
+255 INEDTRMDSDVYASIPAALD
-262 ADTEMCNDLYL
+262 
-273 ENKLAYKYATEQLNK
+273 YATKQIKK
-288 EIEDSVQTFNYQ
+288 EVEDGVQTFNYQ

-309 QAPFCSVFMY
+309 QSPFCSVFMY
-319 LNETDEYKDELAL
+319 LNETDEYKDELAM
-332 LIKEFLVQRIKGLKN
+332 IIEEFLKQRIQGLKN
-347 EKGVYVTQAF
+347 EKGIYVTQAF

-366 DNIRE
+366 DNITEGSR
-371 DSKYWYLT
+371 YWYLT

-394 ISEKVMRRLKINK
+394 VSEKMMKSLKINK
-407 FGYGDVYGPMGCVA
+407 FGVGDCYGPMG
-421 GNEVIT
+421 
-427 YKFNHSVYIETFEKM
+427 
-442 WDRLAKAYE
+442 
-451 VKYQPNNKDL
+451 
-461 YIDTDG
+461 
-467 VEIYDQTKG
+467 
-476 FVKNLRVIK
+476 
-485 NHNKKWL
+485 
-492 KITFSDG
+492 
-499 RILTCTPDHP
+499 
-509 FETMDKG
+509 
-516 VVKAQDLTDANT
+516 
-528 IEIDCRPNN
+528 
-537 EIDKALIVKTDVAW
+537 
-551 LNGFMFCNGTIGE
+551 
-564 RNAVMIDEKEDQTVI
+564 
-579 DKITN
+579 
-584 LLKNEYKLNTE
+584 
-595 IVSKNRLLKGYY
+595 
-607 KDIEISGEKVN
+607 
-618 YLNNLRK
+618 
-625 DSFFEELYPE
+625 
-635 IRTMSSEIF
+635 
-644 KWVKNSQLAF
+644 
-654 IAGMVDASG
+654 
-663 SLSTTGK
+663 
-670 LATIK
+670 
-675 LETFTKQ
+675 
-682 TALQMMLLIQSCGMY
+682 
-697 ASLYENDGRYKY
+697 
-709 RVEFTPTQ
+709 
-717 ELLDYIVSPKKKDIK
+717 
-732 KASIERKNKPTTC
+732 
-745 HMISVEEFEKEDF
+745 
-758 SYDVS
+758 
-763 TGSEHFTVSGLYSHN
+763 

-821 ALSSNRNESEFWKL
+821 ALSSNRNEGEFWKL
-835 LDERCELCHS
+835 LDDRCELCHT

-856 ATSDVAPILWQYGA
+856 ATSDVAPILWQHGA
-870 LARLKPH
+870 LARLQPH
-877 EKIEKLVYGG
+877 EKLEKLVYGG

-954 FAKMAKKRFGE
+954 FAKMAKKKFGD
-965 DVFVNLDGHDREYV
+965 DVFVNLDGHDRDYV

-1026 IIEVIK
+1026 ILEVIK

-1106 EIRSRVMHLDN
+1106 EIRSRVLHLDN
-1117 VKE
+1117 VCE

>member
-1 MNKIIKRNSE
+1 MNQIKKRKGNLVAYDPEKIR
-11 IVEYNSNKIK
+11 V
-21 SAIKSANHDL
+21 AITSANHDI
-31 DNKFSDAEIEVIYEA
+31 KKKASDAEIEVIFEA
-46 SKNEVEELLKTHN
+46 AKNEVEELLTNHN
-59 VSVEEINDIVEKAMM
+59 VSVEEINDIVERAMM

-177 CELINLDDMLQNGT
+177 CELINLEDMLQNGT

-197 IEKPHRLITAS
+197 IEKPHRFITAS

-217 VSASTY
+217 VSASSY
-223 GGLTITL
+223 GGLTVTL

-235 FVRNSFYFHYKFFV
+235 FVRSSFYRHYKFFV
-249 EKILNQ
+249 KEVLEQELNAL
-255 QINPKLD
+255 INEDTRMDSDVYAAIPAALD
-262 ADTEMCNDLYL
+262 
-273 ENKLAYKYATEQLNK
+273 YATKQIKK
-288 EIEDSVQTFNYQ
+288 EVEDGVQTFNYQ

-309 QAPFCSVFMY
+309 QSPFCSVFMY
-319 LNETDEYKDELAL
+319 LNETDEYKDELAM
-332 LIKEFLVQRIKGLKN
+332 IIEEFLKQRIQGLKN
-347 EKGVYVTQAF
+347 EKGIYVTQAF

-366 DNIRE
+366 DNITEGSR
-371 DSKYWYLT
+371 YWYLT

-394 ISEKVMRRLKINK
+394 VSEKMMKSLKINK
-407 FGYGDVYGPMGCVA
+407 FGVGDCYGPMG
-421 GNEVIT
+421 
-427 YKFNHSVYIETFEKM
+427 
-442 WDRLAKAYE
+442 
-451 VKYQPNNKDL
+451 
-461 YIDTDG
+461 
-467 VEIYDQTKG
+467 
-476 FVKNLRVIK
+476 
-485 NHNKKWL
+485 
-492 KITFSDG
+492 
-499 RILTCTPDHP
+499 
-509 FETMDKG
+509 
-516 VVKAQDLTDANT
+516 
-528 IEIDCRPNN
+528 
-537 EIDKALIVKTDVAW
+537 
-551 LNGFMFCNGTIGE
+551 
-564 RNAVMIDEKEDQTVI
+564 
-579 DKITN
+579 
-584 LLKNEYKLNTE
+584 
-595 IVSKNRLLKGYY
+595 
-607 KDIEISGEKVN
+607 
-618 YLNNLRK
+618 
-625 DSFFEELYPE
+625 
-635 IRTMSSEIF
+635 
-644 KWVKNSQLAF
+644 
-654 IAGMVDASG
+654 
-663 SLSTTGK
+663 
-670 LATIK
+670 
-675 LETFTKQ
+675 
-682 TALQMMLLIQSCGMY
+682 
-697 ASLYENDGRYKY
+697 
-709 RVEFTPTQ
+709 
-717 ELLDYIVSPKKKDIK
+717 
-732 KASIERKNKPTTC
+732 
-745 HMISVEEFEKEDF
+745 
-758 SYDVS
+758 
-763 TGSEHFTVSGLYSHN
+763 

-821 ALSSNRNESEFWKL
+821 ALSSNRNEGEFWKL
-835 LDERCELCHS
+835 LDDRCELCHT

-856 ATSDVAPILWQYGA
+856 ATSDVAPILWQHGA
-870 LARLKPH
+870 LARLQPH
-877 EKIEKLVYGG
+877 EKLEKLVYGG

-954 FAKMAKKRFGE
+954 FAKMAKKKFGD
-965 DVFVNLDGHDREYV
+965 DVFVNLDGHDRDYV

-1026 IIEVIK
+1026 ILEVIK

-1106 EIRSRVMHLDN
+1106 EIRSRVLHLDN
-1117 VKE
+1117 VCE

>member
-1 MNKIIKRNSE
+1 MNEIKKRKGNFVAYDPE
-11 IVEYNSNKIK
+11 KIK
-21 SAIKSANHDL
+21 VAITSANHDI
-31 DNKFSDAEIEVIYEA
+31 KKRASDAEIEVIYEA
-46 SKNEVEELLKTHN
+46 SKNEVEELLKDRN
-59 VSVEEINDIVEKAMM
+59 VSVDEINDVVEKSMM

-177 CELINLDDMLQNGT
+177 CELINLEDMLQNGT

-197 IEKPHRLITAS
+197 IEKPHRFITAS

-217 VSASTY
+217 VSASSY

-235 FVRNSFYFHYKFFV
+235 FVRSSFYSHYKFYV
-249 EKILNQ
+249 KEILNQ
-255 QINPKLD
+255 ELDSDVNDDLRMDSPIYQSNVEAYRYAQKQIK
-262 ADTEMCNDLYL
+262 
-273 ENKLAYKYATEQLNK
+273 K
-288 EIEDSVQTFNYQ
+288 EVEDGVQTFNYQ

-309 QAPFCSVFMY
+309 QSPFCSVFMY
-319 LNETDEYKDELAL
+319 LNETSEYKDELAM
-332 LIKEFLVQRIKGLKN
+332 IIEEFLKQRIQGLKN
-347 EKGVYVTQAF
+347 EKGIYVTQAF

-366 DNIRE
+366 DNITE

-394 ISEKVMRRLKINK
+394 VSEKMMKSLKINK
-407 FGYGDVYGPMGCVA
+407 FGVGDCYGPMG
-421 GNEVIT
+421 
-427 YKFNHSVYIETFEKM
+427 
-442 WDRLAKAYE
+442 
-451 VKYQPNNKDL
+451 
-461 YIDTDG
+461 
-467 VEIYDQTKG
+467 
-476 FVKNLRVIK
+476 
-485 NHNKKWL
+485 
-492 KITFSDG
+492 
-499 RILTCTPDHP
+499 
-509 FETMDKG
+509 
-516 VVKAQDLTDANT
+516 
-528 IEIDCRPNN
+528 
-537 EIDKALIVKTDVAW
+537 
-551 LNGFMFCNGTIGE
+551 
-564 RNAVMIDEKEDQTVI
+564 
-579 DKITN
+579 
-584 LLKNEYKLNTE
+584 
-595 IVSKNRLLKGYY
+595 
-607 KDIEISGEKVN
+607 
-618 YLNNLRK
+618 
-625 DSFFEELYPE
+625 
-635 IRTMSSEIF
+635 
-644 KWVKNSQLAF
+644 
-654 IAGMVDASG
+654 
-663 SLSTTGK
+663 
-670 LATIK
+670 
-675 LETFTKQ
+675 
-682 TALQMMLLIQSCGMY
+682 
-697 ASLYENDGRYKY
+697 
-709 RVEFTPTQ
+709 
-717 ELLDYIVSPKKKDIK
+717 
-732 KASIERKNKPTTC
+732 
-745 HMISVEEFEKEDF
+745 
-758 SYDVS
+758 
-763 TGSEHFTVSGLYSHN
+763 

-805 WGRFNMGVC
+805 WGRFNCGVC
-814 TVNLFDA
+814 TINLFDA
-821 ALSSNRNESEFWKL
+821 ALSSNKNESEFWKL
-835 LDERCELCHS
+835 MDERTELCHS

-856 ATSDVAPILWQYGA
+856 ATSDVAPILWQHGA

-877 EKIEKLVYGG
+877 EKLEKLIYGG
-887 YSTASLGYAALY
+887 YATASLGYAALY

-912 KEGEAFGMRVMN
+912 PEGEAFGMKVMN
-924 FLNDKCAKWKK
+924 YLNDKCNTWKK

-965 DVFVNLDGHDREYV
+965 DVFKKLDGHDRDYV

-1014 IETPNLQNNIEA
+1014 IETPNLQNNVEA

-1056 GEIMVVED
+1056 GEIVVVED
-1064 EKTHKLVWECPNCK
+1064 EKSHKLVWECPNCK
-1078 NRDQNK
+1078 NRDQSK

-1106 EIRSRVMHLDN
+1106 EIRSRVLHLDN
-1117 VKE
+1117 KE

>member
-1 MNKIIKRNSE
+1 MNEIKKRKGNFVAYDPE
-11 IVEYNSNKIK
+11 KIK
-21 SAIKSANHDL
+21 VAITSANHDI
-31 DNKFSDAEIEVIYEA
+31 KKRASDAEIEVIYEA
-46 SKNEVEELLKTHN
+46 SKNEVEELLKDRN
-59 VSVEEINDIVEKAMM
+59 VSVDEINDIVEKSMM

-177 CELINLDDMLQNGT
+177 CELINLEDMLQNGT

-197 IEKPHRLITAS
+197 IEKPHRFITAS

-217 VSASTY
+217 VSASSY

-235 FVRNSFYFHYKFFV
+235 FVRSSFYSHYKFYV
-249 EKILNQ
+249 KEILNQ
-255 QINPKLD
+255 ELDSDVNDDLRMDSPIYQSNAEAYRYAQKQIK
-262 ADTEMCNDLYL
+262 
-273 ENKLAYKYATEQLNK
+273 K
-288 EIEDSVQTFNYQ
+288 EVEDGVQTFNYQ

-309 QAPFCSVFMY
+309 QSPFCSVFMY
-319 LNETDEYKDELAL
+319 LNETSEYKDELAM
-332 LIKEFLVQRIKGLKN
+332 IIEEFLKQRIQGLKN
-347 EKGVYVTQAF
+347 EKGIYVTQAF

-366 DNIRE
+366 DNITE

-394 ISEKVMRRLKINK
+394 VSEKMMKSLKINK
-407 FGYGDVYGPMGCVA
+407 FGVGDCYGPMG
-421 GNEVIT
+421 
-427 YKFNHSVYIETFEKM
+427 
-442 WDRLAKAYE
+442 
-451 VKYQPNNKDL
+451 
-461 YIDTDG
+461 
-467 VEIYDQTKG
+467 
-476 FVKNLRVIK
+476 
-485 NHNKKWL
+485 
-492 KITFSDG
+492 
-499 RILTCTPDHP
+499 
-509 FETMDKG
+509 
-516 VVKAQDLTDANT
+516 
-528 IEIDCRPNN
+528 
-537 EIDKALIVKTDVAW
+537 
-551 LNGFMFCNGTIGE
+551 
-564 RNAVMIDEKEDQTVI
+564 
-579 DKITN
+579 
-584 LLKNEYKLNTE
+584 
-595 IVSKNRLLKGYY
+595 
-607 KDIEISGEKVN
+607 
-618 YLNNLRK
+618 
-625 DSFFEELYPE
+625 
-635 IRTMSSEIF
+635 
-644 KWVKNSQLAF
+644 
-654 IAGMVDASG
+654 
-663 SLSTTGK
+663 
-670 LATIK
+670 
-675 LETFTKQ
+675 
-682 TALQMMLLIQSCGMY
+682 
-697 ASLYENDGRYKY
+697 
-709 RVEFTPTQ
+709 
-717 ELLDYIVSPKKKDIK
+717 
-732 KASIERKNKPTTC
+732 
-745 HMISVEEFEKEDF
+745 
-758 SYDVS
+758 
-763 TGSEHFTVSGLYSHN
+763 

-805 WGRFNMGVC
+805 WGRFNCGVC
-814 TVNLFDA
+814 TINLFDA
-821 ALSSNRNESEFWKL
+821 ALSSNKNESEFWKL
-835 LDERCELCHS
+835 MDERTELCHS

-856 ATSDVAPILWQYGA
+856 ATSDVAPILWQHGA

-877 EKIEKLVYGG
+877 EKLEKLIYGG
-887 YSTASLGYAALY
+887 YATASLGYAALY

-912 KEGEAFGMRVMN
+912 PEGEAFGMKVMN
-924 FLNDKCAKWKK
+924 YLNDKCDTWKK

-965 DVFVNLDGHDREYV
+965 DVFKKLDGHDRDYV

-1014 IETPNLQNNIEA
+1014 IETPNLQNNVEA

-1056 GEIMVVED
+1056 GEIVVVED
-1064 EKTHKLVWECPNCK
+1064 EKSHKLVWECPNCK
-1078 NRDQNK
+1078 NRDQSK

-1106 EIRSRVMHLDN
+1106 EIRSRVLHLDN
-1117 VKE
+1117 KE

>member
-1 MNKIIKRNSE
+1 MNQIKKRKGNLVAYDPEKIR
-11 IVEYNSNKIK
+11 V
-21 SAIKSANHDL
+21 AITSANHDI
-31 DNKFSDAEIEVIYEA
+31 KKKASDAEIEVIFEA
-46 SKNEVEELLKTHN
+46 AKNEVEELLTNHN
-59 VSVEEINDIVEKAMM
+59 VSVEEINDIVERAMM

-177 CELINLDDMLQNGT
+177 CELINLEDMLQNGT

-197 IEKPHRLITAS
+197 IEKPHRFITAS

-217 VSASTY
+217 VSASSY
-223 GGLTITL
+223 GGLTVTL

-235 FVRNSFYFHYKFFV
+235 FVRSSFYRHYKFFV
-249 EKILNQ
+249 KEVLEQELNAL
-255 QINPKLD
+255 INEDTRMDSDVYASIPAALD
-262 ADTEMCNDLYL
+262 
-273 ENKLAYKYATEQLNK
+273 YATKQIKK
-288 EIEDSVQTFNYQ
+288 EVEDGVQTFNYQ

-309 QAPFCSVFMY
+309 QSPFCSVFMY
-319 LNETDEYKDELAL
+319 LNETDEYKDELAM
-332 LIKEFLVQRIKGLKN
+332 IIEEFLKQRIQGLKN
-347 EKGVYVTQAF
+347 EKGIYVTQAF

-366 DNIRE
+366 DNITEGSR
-371 DSKYWYLT
+371 YWYLT

-394 ISEKVMRRLKINK
+394 VSEKMMKSLKINK
-407 FGYGDVYGPMGCVA
+407 FGVGDCYGPMG
-421 GNEVIT
+421 
-427 YKFNHSVYIETFEKM
+427 
-442 WDRLAKAYE
+442 
-451 VKYQPNNKDL
+451 
-461 YIDTDG
+461 
-467 VEIYDQTKG
+467 
-476 FVKNLRVIK
+476 
-485 NHNKKWL
+485 
-492 KITFSDG
+492 
-499 RILTCTPDHP
+499 
-509 FETMDKG
+509 
-516 VVKAQDLTDANT
+516 
-528 IEIDCRPNN
+528 
-537 EIDKALIVKTDVAW
+537 
-551 LNGFMFCNGTIGE
+551 
-564 RNAVMIDEKEDQTVI
+564 
-579 DKITN
+579 
-584 LLKNEYKLNTE
+584 
-595 IVSKNRLLKGYY
+595 
-607 KDIEISGEKVN
+607 
-618 YLNNLRK
+618 
-625 DSFFEELYPE
+625 
-635 IRTMSSEIF
+635 
-644 KWVKNSQLAF
+644 
-654 IAGMVDASG
+654 
-663 SLSTTGK
+663 
-670 LATIK
+670 
-675 LETFTKQ
+675 
-682 TALQMMLLIQSCGMY
+682 
-697 ASLYENDGRYKY
+697 
-709 RVEFTPTQ
+709 
-717 ELLDYIVSPKKKDIK
+717 
-732 KASIERKNKPTTC
+732 
-745 HMISVEEFEKEDF
+745 
-758 SYDVS
+758 
-763 TGSEHFTVSGLYSHN
+763 

-821 ALSSNRNESEFWKL
+821 ALSSNRNEDEFWKL
-835 LDERCELCHS
+835 LDDRCELCHT

-856 ATSDVAPILWQYGA
+856 ATSDVAPILWQHGA
-870 LARLKPH
+870 LARLQPH
-877 EKIEKLVYGG
+877 EKLEKLVYGG

-954 FAKMAKKRFGE
+954 FAKMAKKKFGD
-965 DVFVNLDGHDREYV
+965 DVFVNLDGHDRDYV

-1026 IIEVIK
+1026 ILEVIK

-1106 EIRSRVMHLDN
+1106 EIRSRVLHLDN
-1117 VKE
+1117 VRG

>member
-1 MNKIIKRNSE
+1 MNQIKKRKGNLVAYDPEKIR
-11 IVEYNSNKIK
+11 V
-21 SAIKSANHDL
+21 AITSANHDI
-31 DNKFSDAEIEVIYEA
+31 KKKASDAEIEVIFEA
-46 SKNEVEELLKTHN
+46 TKNEVEELLNNHN
-59 VSVEEINDIVEKAMM
+59 VSVEEINDIVERAMM

-160 IIHEHDM
+160 VIHEHDM

-177 CELINLDDMLQNGT
+177 CELINLEDMLQNGT

-197 IEKPHRLITAS
+197 IEKPHRFITAS

-217 VSASTY
+217 VSASSY
-223 GGLTITL
+223 GGLTVTL

-235 FVRNSFYFHYKFFV
+235 FVRSSFYRHYKFFV
-249 EKILNQ
+249 KEVLEQELNAL
-255 QINPKLD
+255 INEDTRMDSDVYASIPAALD
-262 ADTEMCNDLYL
+262 
-273 ENKLAYKYATEQLNK
+273 YATKQIKK
-288 EIEDSVQTFNYQ
+288 EVEDGVQTFNYQ

-309 QAPFCSVFMY
+309 QSPFCSVFMY
-319 LNETDEYKDELAL
+319 LNETDEYKDELAM
-332 LIKEFLVQRIKGLKN
+332 IIEEFLKQRIQGLKN
-347 EKGVYVTQAF
+347 EKGIYVTQAF

-366 DNIRE
+366 DNITEGSR
-371 DSKYWYLT
+371 YWYLT

-394 ISEKVMRRLKINK
+394 VSEKMMKSLKINK
-407 FGYGDVYGPMGCVA
+407 FGVGDCYGPMG
-421 GNEVIT
+421 
-427 YKFNHSVYIETFEKM
+427 
-442 WDRLAKAYE
+442 
-451 VKYQPNNKDL
+451 
-461 YIDTDG
+461 
-467 VEIYDQTKG
+467 
-476 FVKNLRVIK
+476 
-485 NHNKKWL
+485 
-492 KITFSDG
+492 
-499 RILTCTPDHP
+499 
-509 FETMDKG
+509 
-516 VVKAQDLTDANT
+516 
-528 IEIDCRPNN
+528 
-537 EIDKALIVKTDVAW
+537 
-551 LNGFMFCNGTIGE
+551 
-564 RNAVMIDEKEDQTVI
+564 
-579 DKITN
+579 
-584 LLKNEYKLNTE
+584 
-595 IVSKNRLLKGYY
+595 
-607 KDIEISGEKVN
+607 
-618 YLNNLRK
+618 
-625 DSFFEELYPE
+625 
-635 IRTMSSEIF
+635 
-644 KWVKNSQLAF
+644 
-654 IAGMVDASG
+654 
-663 SLSTTGK
+663 
-670 LATIK
+670 
-675 LETFTKQ
+675 
-682 TALQMMLLIQSCGMY
+682 
-697 ASLYENDGRYKY
+697 
-709 RVEFTPTQ
+709 
-717 ELLDYIVSPKKKDIK
+717 
-732 KASIERKNKPTTC
+732 
-745 HMISVEEFEKEDF
+745 
-758 SYDVS
+758 
-763 TGSEHFTVSGLYSHN
+763 

-821 ALSSNRNESEFWKL
+821 ALSSNRNEGEFWKL
-835 LDERCELCHS
+835 LDDRCELCHT

-856 ATSDVAPILWQYGA
+856 ATSDVAPILWQHGA
-870 LARLKPH
+870 LARLQPH
-877 EKIEKLVYGG
+877 EKLEKLVYGG

-954 FAKMAKKRFGE
+954 FAKMAKKKFGD
-965 DVFVNLDGHDREYV
+965 DVFVNLDGHDRDYV

-1026 IIEVIK
+1026 ILEVIK

-1056 GEIMVVED
+1056 GEIVVVED

-1106 EIRSRVMHLDN
+1106 EIRSRVLHLDN
-1117 VKE
+1117 VCE

>member
-1 MNKIIKRNSE
+1 MNQIKKRKGNLVAYDPEKIR
-11 IVEYNSNKIK
+11 V
-21 SAIKSANHDL
+21 AITSANHDI
-31 DNKFSDAEIEVIYEA
+31 KKKASDAEIEVIFEA
-46 SKNEVEELLKTHN
+46 AKNEVEELLTNHN
-59 VSVEEINDIVEKAMM
+59 VSVDEINDIVERAMM

-177 CELINLDDMLQNGT
+177 CELINLEDMLQNGT

-197 IEKPHRLITAS
+197 IEKPHRFITAS

-217 VSASTY
+217 VSASSY
-223 GGLTITL
+223 GGLTVTL

-235 FVRNSFYFHYKFFV
+235 FVRSSFYRHYKFFV
-249 EKILNQ
+249 KEVLNQ
-255 QINPKLD
+255 ELNALINEDTRMDSEVYKSIPAALD
-262 ADTEMCNDLYL
+262 
-273 ENKLAYKYATEQLNK
+273 YATKQIKK
-288 EIEDSVQTFNYQ
+288 EVEDGVQTFNYQ

-309 QAPFCSVFMY
+309 QSPFCSVFMY
-319 LNETDEYKDELAL
+319 LNETDEYKDELAM
-332 LIKEFLVQRIKGLKN
+332 IIEEFLKQRIQGLKN
-347 EKGVYVTQAF
+347 EKGIYVTQAF

-366 DNIRE
+366 DNITEGSR
-371 DSKYWYLT
+371 YWYLT

-394 ISEKVMRRLKINK
+394 VSEKMMKSLKINK
-407 FGYGDVYGPMGCVA
+407 FGVGDCYGPMG
-421 GNEVIT
+421 
-427 YKFNHSVYIETFEKM
+427 
-442 WDRLAKAYE
+442 
-451 VKYQPNNKDL
+451 
-461 YIDTDG
+461 
-467 VEIYDQTKG
+467 
-476 FVKNLRVIK
+476 
-485 NHNKKWL
+485 
-492 KITFSDG
+492 
-499 RILTCTPDHP
+499 
-509 FETMDKG
+509 
-516 VVKAQDLTDANT
+516 
-528 IEIDCRPNN
+528 
-537 EIDKALIVKTDVAW
+537 
-551 LNGFMFCNGTIGE
+551 
-564 RNAVMIDEKEDQTVI
+564 
-579 DKITN
+579 
-584 LLKNEYKLNTE
+584 
-595 IVSKNRLLKGYY
+595 
-607 KDIEISGEKVN
+607 
-618 YLNNLRK
+618 
-625 DSFFEELYPE
+625 
-635 IRTMSSEIF
+635 
-644 KWVKNSQLAF
+644 
-654 IAGMVDASG
+654 
-663 SLSTTGK
+663 
-670 LATIK
+670 
-675 LETFTKQ
+675 
-682 TALQMMLLIQSCGMY
+682 
-697 ASLYENDGRYKY
+697 
-709 RVEFTPTQ
+709 
-717 ELLDYIVSPKKKDIK
+717 
-732 KASIERKNKPTTC
+732 
-745 HMISVEEFEKEDF
+745 
-758 SYDVS
+758 
-763 TGSEHFTVSGLYSHN
+763 

-821 ALSSNRNESEFWKL
+821 ALSSNRNEGEFWKL
-835 LDERCELCHS
+835 LDDRCELCHT

-856 ATSDVAPILWQYGA
+856 ATSDVAPILWQHGA
-870 LARLKPH
+870 LARLQPH
-877 EKIEKLVYGG
+877 EKLEKLVYGG

-954 FAKMAKKRFGE
+954 FAKMAKKKFGD
-965 DVFVNLDGHDREYV
+965 DVFVKLDGHDRDYV

-1026 IIEVIK
+1026 ILEVIK

-1117 VKE
+1117 VCE

>member
-1 MNKIIKRNSE
+1 MNQIKKRKGNLVAYDPEKIR
-11 IVEYNSNKIK
+11 V
-21 SAIKSANHDL
+21 AITSANHDI
-31 DNKFSDAEIEVIYEA
+31 KKKASDAEIEVIFEA
-46 SKNEVEELLKTHN
+46 TKNEVEELLTNHN
-59 VSVEEINDIVEKAMM
+59 VSVDEINDIVERAMM

-177 CELINLDDMLQNGT
+177 CELINLEDMLQNGT

-197 IEKPHRLITAS
+197 IEKPHRFITAS

-217 VSASTY
+217 VSASSY
-223 GGLTITL
+223 GGLTVTL

-235 FVRNSFYFHYKFFV
+235 FVRSSFYRHYKFFV
-249 EKILNQ
+249 KEVLEQELNAL
-255 QINPKLD
+255 INEDTRMDSDVYAAIPAALD
-262 ADTEMCNDLYL
+262 
-273 ENKLAYKYATEQLNK
+273 YATKQIKK
-288 EIEDSVQTFNYQ
+288 EVEDGVQTFNYQ

-309 QAPFCSVFMY
+309 QSPFCSVFMY
-319 LNETDEYKDELAL
+319 LNETDEYKDELAM
-332 LIKEFLVQRIKGLKN
+332 IIEEFLKQRIQGLKN
-347 EKGVYVTQAF
+347 EKGIYVTQAF

-366 DNIRE
+366 DNITEGSR
-371 DSKYWYLT
+371 YWYLT

-394 ISEKVMRRLKINK
+394 VSEKMMKSLKINK
-407 FGYGDVYGPMGCVA
+407 FGVGDCYGPMG
-421 GNEVIT
+421 
-427 YKFNHSVYIETFEKM
+427 
-442 WDRLAKAYE
+442 
-451 VKYQPNNKDL
+451 
-461 YIDTDG
+461 
-467 VEIYDQTKG
+467 
-476 FVKNLRVIK
+476 
-485 NHNKKWL
+485 
-492 KITFSDG
+492 
-499 RILTCTPDHP
+499 
-509 FETMDKG
+509 
-516 VVKAQDLTDANT
+516 
-528 IEIDCRPNN
+528 
-537 EIDKALIVKTDVAW
+537 
-551 LNGFMFCNGTIGE
+551 
-564 RNAVMIDEKEDQTVI
+564 
-579 DKITN
+579 
-584 LLKNEYKLNTE
+584 
-595 IVSKNRLLKGYY
+595 
-607 KDIEISGEKVN
+607 
-618 YLNNLRK
+618 
-625 DSFFEELYPE
+625 
-635 IRTMSSEIF
+635 
-644 KWVKNSQLAF
+644 
-654 IAGMVDASG
+654 
-663 SLSTTGK
+663 
-670 LATIK
+670 
-675 LETFTKQ
+675 
-682 TALQMMLLIQSCGMY
+682 
-697 ASLYENDGRYKY
+697 
-709 RVEFTPTQ
+709 
-717 ELLDYIVSPKKKDIK
+717 
-732 KASIERKNKPTTC
+732 
-745 HMISVEEFEKEDF
+745 
-758 SYDVS
+758 
-763 TGSEHFTVSGLYSHN
+763 

-821 ALSSNRNESEFWKL
+821 ALSSNRNEGEFWKL
-835 LDERCELCHS
+835 LDDRCELCHT

-856 ATSDVAPILWQYGA
+856 ATSDVAPILWQHGA
-870 LARLKPH
+870 LARLQPH
-877 EKIEKLVYGG
+877 EKLEKLVYGG

-954 FAKMAKKRFGE
+954 FAKMAKKKFGD
-965 DVFVNLDGHDREYV
+965 DVFVNLDGHDRDYV

-1026 IIEVIK
+1026 ILEVIK

-1106 EIRSRVMHLDN
+1106 EIRSRVLHLDN
-1117 VKE
+1117 VCE

>member
-1 MNKIIKRNSE
+1 MNQIKKRNGNLVAYDPE
-11 IVEYNSNKIK
+11 KIRV
-21 SAIKSANHDL
+21 AITSANHDI
-31 DNKFSDAEIEVIYEA
+31 KKKASDAEIEVIFEA
-46 SKNEVEELLKTHN
+46 TKNEVEELLTNHN
-59 VSVEEINDIVEKAMM
+59 VSVDEINDIVERAMM

-177 CELINLDDMLQNGT
+177 CELINLEDMLQNGT

-197 IEKPHRLITAS
+197 IEKPHRFITAS

-217 VSASTY
+217 VSASSY
-223 GGLTITL
+223 GGLTVTL

-235 FVRNSFYFHYKFFV
+235 FVRSSFYRHYKFFV
-249 EKILNQ
+249 KEVLNEELNSL
-255 QINPKLD
+255 INEDTRMDSDVYASIPAALD
-262 ADTEMCNDLYL
+262 
-273 ENKLAYKYATEQLNK
+273 YATKQIKK
-288 EIEDSVQTFNYQ
+288 EVEDGVQTFNYQ

-309 QAPFCSVFMY
+309 QSPFCSVFMY
-319 LNETDEYKDELAL
+319 LNETDEYKDELAM
-332 LIKEFLVQRIKGLKN
+332 IIEEFLKQRIQGLKN
-347 EKGVYVTQAF
+347 EKGIYVTQAF

-366 DNIRE
+366 DNITEGSR
-371 DSKYWYLT
+371 YWYLT

-394 ISEKVMRRLKINK
+394 VSEKMMKSLKINK
-407 FGYGDVYGPMGCVA
+407 FGVGDCYGPMG
-421 GNEVIT
+421 
-427 YKFNHSVYIETFEKM
+427 
-442 WDRLAKAYE
+442 
-451 VKYQPNNKDL
+451 
-461 YIDTDG
+461 
-467 VEIYDQTKG
+467 
-476 FVKNLRVIK
+476 
-485 NHNKKWL
+485 
-492 KITFSDG
+492 
-499 RILTCTPDHP
+499 
-509 FETMDKG
+509 
-516 VVKAQDLTDANT
+516 
-528 IEIDCRPNN
+528 
-537 EIDKALIVKTDVAW
+537 
-551 LNGFMFCNGTIGE
+551 
-564 RNAVMIDEKEDQTVI
+564 
-579 DKITN
+579 
-584 LLKNEYKLNTE
+584 
-595 IVSKNRLLKGYY
+595 
-607 KDIEISGEKVN
+607 
-618 YLNNLRK
+618 
-625 DSFFEELYPE
+625 
-635 IRTMSSEIF
+635 
-644 KWVKNSQLAF
+644 
-654 IAGMVDASG
+654 
-663 SLSTTGK
+663 
-670 LATIK
+670 
-675 LETFTKQ
+675 
-682 TALQMMLLIQSCGMY
+682 
-697 ASLYENDGRYKY
+697 
-709 RVEFTPTQ
+709 
-717 ELLDYIVSPKKKDIK
+717 
-732 KASIERKNKPTTC
+732 
-745 HMISVEEFEKEDF
+745 
-758 SYDVS
+758 
-763 TGSEHFTVSGLYSHN
+763 

-821 ALSSNRNESEFWKL
+821 ALSSNRNEGEFWKL
-835 LDERCELCHS
+835 LDDRCELCHT

-856 ATSDVAPILWQYGA
+856 ATSDVAPILWQHGA
-870 LARLKPH
+870 LARLQPH
-877 EKIEKLVYGG
+877 EKLEKLVYGG

-954 FAKMAKKRFGE
+954 FAKMAKKKFGD
-965 DVFVNLDGHDREYV
+965 DVFVKLDGHDRDYV

-1026 IIEVIK
+1026 ILEVIK

-1056 GEIMVVED
+1056 GEIMVVKD

-1106 EIRSRVMHLDN
+1106 EIRSRVLHLDN
-1117 VKE
+1117 VCE

>member
-1 MNKIIKRNSE
+1 MNEIKKRKGNFVAYDPEKIRI
-11 IVEYNSNKIK
+11 
-21 SAIKSANHDL
+21 AIISANHDI
-31 DNKFSDAEIEVIYEA
+31 KKKASVAELEVIYEA
-46 SKNEVEELLKTHN
+46 SKNEVESLLKERN
-59 VSVEEINDIVEKAMM
+59 VSVEEINDIVERAMM

-177 CELINLDDMLQNGT
+177 CELINLEDMLQNGT

-197 IEKPHRLITAS
+197 IEKPHRFITAS

-217 VSASTY
+217 VSASSY

-235 FVRNSFYFHYKFFV
+235 FVRSSFYRHYKFYISEV
-249 EKILNQ
+249 LNEELNKD
-255 QINPKLD
+255 IND
-262 ADTEMCNDLYL
+262 NTRMDSDLYAC
-273 ENKLAYKYATEQLNK
+273 NKVAYDYACKQTKK
-288 EIEDSVQTFNYQ
+288 EVEDGVQTFNYQ

-309 QAPFCSVFMY
+309 QSPFCSVFMY
-319 LNETDEYKDELAL
+319 LNETDEYKDELAMV
-332 LIKEFLVQRIKGLKN
+332 IEEFLKQRIQGLKN
-347 EKGVYVTQAF
+347 EKGVYVTQSF

-366 DNIRE
+366 DNITE

-394 ISEKVMRRLKINK
+394 VSEKMMKKLKINK
-407 FGYGDVYGPMGCVA
+407 FGIGDCYGPMG
-421 GNEVIT
+421 
-427 YKFNHSVYIETFEKM
+427 
-442 WDRLAKAYE
+442 
-451 VKYQPNNKDL
+451 
-461 YIDTDG
+461 
-467 VEIYDQTKG
+467 
-476 FVKNLRVIK
+476 
-485 NHNKKWL
+485 
-492 KITFSDG
+492 
-499 RILTCTPDHP
+499 
-509 FETMDKG
+509 
-516 VVKAQDLTDANT
+516 
-528 IEIDCRPNN
+528 
-537 EIDKALIVKTDVAW
+537 
-551 LNGFMFCNGTIGE
+551 
-564 RNAVMIDEKEDQTVI
+564 
-579 DKITN
+579 
-584 LLKNEYKLNTE
+584 
-595 IVSKNRLLKGYY
+595 
-607 KDIEISGEKVN
+607 
-618 YLNNLRK
+618 
-625 DSFFEELYPE
+625 
-635 IRTMSSEIF
+635 
-644 KWVKNSQLAF
+644 
-654 IAGMVDASG
+654 
-663 SLSTTGK
+663 
-670 LATIK
+670 
-675 LETFTKQ
+675 
-682 TALQMMLLIQSCGMY
+682 
-697 ASLYENDGRYKY
+697 
-709 RVEFTPTQ
+709 
-717 ELLDYIVSPKKKDIK
+717 
-732 KASIERKNKPTTC
+732 
-745 HMISVEEFEKEDF
+745 
-758 SYDVS
+758 
-763 TGSEHFTVSGLYSHN
+763 

-805 WGRFNMGVC
+805 WGRFNCGVC
-814 TVNLFDA
+814 TINLFDA
-821 ALSSNRNESEFWKL
+821 ALSSNKNESEFWKL
-835 LDERCELCHS
+835 MEERTELCHS

-856 ATSDVAPILWQYGA
+856 ATSDVAPILWQHGA

-877 EKIEKLVYGG
+877 EKLEKLIYGG
-887 YSTASLGYAALY
+887 YATASLGYAALY
-899 ECVKYMTGLNLTD
+899 ECVKYMTGQNLTD
-912 KEGEAFGMRVMN
+912 KEGEEFGMKVMN
-924 FLNDKCAKWKK
+924 YLNDKCNKWKK
-935 EENIDYSVY
+935 EEDIDYSVY

-954 FAKMAKKRFGE
+954 FARLAKKKFGE
-965 DVFVNLDGHDREYV
+965 DVFVKLDGHDRDYV

-1014 IETPNLQNNIEA
+1014 IETPNLQNNVEA

-1056 GEIMVVED
+1056 GEIVVVED

-1078 NRDQNK
+1078 NRDQSK

-1106 EIRSRVMHLDN
+1106 EIRSRVLHLDN
-1117 VKE
+1117 KE

>member
-1 MNKIIKRNSE
+1 MNQIKKRKGNLVAYDPEKIR
-11 IVEYNSNKIK
+11 V
-21 SAIKSANHDL
+21 AITSANHDI
-31 DNKFSDAEIEVIYEA
+31 KKKASDAEIEVIFEVA
-46 SKNEVEELLKTHN
+46 KNEVEELLTNHN
-59 VSVEEINDIVEKAMM
+59 VSVDEINDIVERAMM

-177 CELINLDDMLQNGT
+177 CELINLEDMLQNGT

-197 IEKPHRLITAS
+197 IEKPHRFITAS

-217 VSASTY
+217 VSASSY
-223 GGLTITL
+223 GGLTVTL

-235 FVRNSFYFHYKFFV
+235 FVRSSFYRHYKFFV
-249 EKILNQ
+249 KEVLEQELNAL
-255 QINPKLD
+255 INEDTRMDSDVYASIPAALD
-262 ADTEMCNDLYL
+262 
-273 ENKLAYKYATEQLNK
+273 YATKQIKK
-288 EIEDSVQTFNYQ
+288 EVEDGVQTFNYQ

-309 QAPFCSVFMY
+309 QSPFCSVFMY
-319 LNETDEYKDELAL
+319 LNETDEYKDELAM
-332 LIKEFLVQRIKGLKN
+332 IIEEFLKQRIQGLKN
-347 EKGVYVTQAF
+347 EKGIYVTQAF

-366 DNIRE
+366 DNITEGSR
-371 DSKYWYLT
+371 YWYLT

-394 ISEKVMRRLKINK
+394 VSEKMMKSLKINK
-407 FGYGDVYGPMGCVA
+407 FGVGDCYGPMG
-421 GNEVIT
+421 
-427 YKFNHSVYIETFEKM
+427 
-442 WDRLAKAYE
+442 
-451 VKYQPNNKDL
+451 
-461 YIDTDG
+461 
-467 VEIYDQTKG
+467 
-476 FVKNLRVIK
+476 
-485 NHNKKWL
+485 
-492 KITFSDG
+492 
-499 RILTCTPDHP
+499 
-509 FETMDKG
+509 
-516 VVKAQDLTDANT
+516 
-528 IEIDCRPNN
+528 
-537 EIDKALIVKTDVAW
+537 
-551 LNGFMFCNGTIGE
+551 
-564 RNAVMIDEKEDQTVI
+564 
-579 DKITN
+579 
-584 LLKNEYKLNTE
+584 
-595 IVSKNRLLKGYY
+595 
-607 KDIEISGEKVN
+607 
-618 YLNNLRK
+618 
-625 DSFFEELYPE
+625 
-635 IRTMSSEIF
+635 
-644 KWVKNSQLAF
+644 
-654 IAGMVDASG
+654 
-663 SLSTTGK
+663 
-670 LATIK
+670 
-675 LETFTKQ
+675 
-682 TALQMMLLIQSCGMY
+682 
-697 ASLYENDGRYKY
+697 
-709 RVEFTPTQ
+709 
-717 ELLDYIVSPKKKDIK
+717 
-732 KASIERKNKPTTC
+732 
-745 HMISVEEFEKEDF
+745 
-758 SYDVS
+758 
-763 TGSEHFTVSGLYSHN
+763 

-821 ALSSNRNESEFWKL
+821 ALSSNRNEGEFWKL
-835 LDERCELCHS
+835 LDDRCELCHT

-856 ATSDVAPILWQYGA
+856 ATSDVAPILWQHGA
-870 LARLKPH
+870 LARLQPH
-877 EKIEKLVYGG
+877 EKLEKLVYGG

-954 FAKMAKKRFGE
+954 FAKMAKKKFGD
-965 DVFVNLDGHDREYV
+965 DVFVNLDGHDRDYV

-1026 IIEVIK
+1026 ILEVIK

-1056 GEIMVVED
+1056 GEIVVVED

-1106 EIRSRVMHLDN
+1106 EIRSRVLHLDN
-1117 VKE
+1117 VCE

>member
-1 MNKIIKRNSE
+1 MNQIKKRKGNLVAYDPEKIR
-11 IVEYNSNKIK
+11 V
-21 SAIKSANHDL
+21 AITSANHDI
-31 DNKFSDAEIEVIYEA
+31 KKKASDAEIEVIFEA
-46 SKNEVEELLKTHN
+46 AKNEVEELLTNHN
-59 VSVEEINDIVEKAMM
+59 VSVDEINDIVERAMM

-177 CELINLDDMLQNGT
+177 CELINLEDMLQNGT

-197 IEKPHRLITAS
+197 IEKPHRFITAS

-217 VSASTY
+217 VSASSY
-223 GGLTITL
+223 GGLTVTL

-235 FVRNSFYFHYKFFV
+235 FVRSSFYRHYKFFV
-249 EKILNQ
+249 KEVLEQELNAL
-255 QINPKLD
+255 INEDTRMDSDVYASIPAALD
-262 ADTEMCNDLYL
+262 
-273 ENKLAYKYATEQLNK
+273 YATKQIKK
-288 EIEDSVQTFNYQ
+288 EVEDGVQTFNYQ

-309 QAPFCSVFMY
+309 QSPFCSVFMY
-319 LNETDEYKDELAL
+319 LNETDEYKDELAM
-332 LIKEFLVQRIKGLKN
+332 IIEEFLKQRIQGLKN
-347 EKGVYVTQAF
+347 EKGIYVTQAF

-366 DNIRE
+366 DNITEGSR
-371 DSKYWYLT
+371 YWYLT

-394 ISEKVMRRLKINK
+394 VSEKMMKNLKINK
-407 FGYGDVYGPMGCVA
+407 FGVGDCYGPMG
-421 GNEVIT
+421 
-427 YKFNHSVYIETFEKM
+427 
-442 WDRLAKAYE
+442 
-451 VKYQPNNKDL
+451 
-461 YIDTDG
+461 
-467 VEIYDQTKG
+467 
-476 FVKNLRVIK
+476 
-485 NHNKKWL
+485 
-492 KITFSDG
+492 
-499 RILTCTPDHP
+499 
-509 FETMDKG
+509 
-516 VVKAQDLTDANT
+516 
-528 IEIDCRPNN
+528 
-537 EIDKALIVKTDVAW
+537 
-551 LNGFMFCNGTIGE
+551 
-564 RNAVMIDEKEDQTVI
+564 
-579 DKITN
+579 
-584 LLKNEYKLNTE
+584 
-595 IVSKNRLLKGYY
+595 
-607 KDIEISGEKVN
+607 
-618 YLNNLRK
+618 
-625 DSFFEELYPE
+625 
-635 IRTMSSEIF
+635 
-644 KWVKNSQLAF
+644 
-654 IAGMVDASG
+654 
-663 SLSTTGK
+663 
-670 LATIK
+670 
-675 LETFTKQ
+675 
-682 TALQMMLLIQSCGMY
+682 
-697 ASLYENDGRYKY
+697 
-709 RVEFTPTQ
+709 
-717 ELLDYIVSPKKKDIK
+717 
-732 KASIERKNKPTTC
+732 
-745 HMISVEEFEKEDF
+745 
-758 SYDVS
+758 
-763 TGSEHFTVSGLYSHN
+763 

-821 ALSSNRNESEFWKL
+821 ALSSNRNEGEFWKL
-835 LDERCELCHS
+835 LDYRCELCHT

-856 ATSDVAPILWQYGA
+856 ATSDVAPILWQHGA
-870 LARLKPH
+870 LARLQPH
-877 EKIEKLVYGG
+877 EKLEKLVYGG

-954 FAKMAKKRFGE
+954 FAKMAKKKFGD
-965 DVFVNLDGHDREYV
+965 DVFVNLDGHDRDYV

-999 DGKFQELSPGGNVIY
+999 DGRFQELSPGGNVIY

-1026 IIEVIK
+1026 ILEVIK

-1056 GEIMVVED
+1056 GEIVVVED

-1106 EIRSRVMHLDN
+1106 EIRSRVLHLDN
-1117 VKE
+1117 VCE

>member
-1 MNKIIKRNSE
+1 MNQIKKRKGNLVAYDPEKIR
-11 IVEYNSNKIK
+11 V
-21 SAIKSANHDL
+21 AITSANHDI
-31 DNKFSDAEIEVIYEA
+31 KKKASDAEIEVIFEA
-46 SKNEVEELLKTHN
+46 AKNEVEELLTNHN
-59 VSVEEINDIVEKAMM
+59 VSVDEINDIVERAMM

-149 PKDVVKAHDEG
+149 PKDVVRAHDEG

-177 CELINLDDMLQNGT
+177 CELINLEDMLQNGT

-197 IEKPHRLITAS
+197 IEKPHRFITAS

-217 VSASTY
+217 VSASSY
-223 GGLTITL
+223 GGLTVTL

-235 FVRNSFYFHYKFFV
+235 FVRSSFYRHYKFFV
-249 EKILNQ
+249 KEVLEQELNAL
-255 QINPKLD
+255 INEDTRMDSDVYAAIPAALD
-262 ADTEMCNDLYL
+262 
-273 ENKLAYKYATEQLNK
+273 YATKQIKK
-288 EIEDSVQTFNYQ
+288 EVEDGVQTFNYQ

-309 QAPFCSVFMY
+309 QSPFCSVFMY
-319 LNETDEYKDELAL
+319 LNETDEYKDELAM
-332 LIKEFLVQRIKGLKN
+332 IIEEFLKQRIQGLKN
-347 EKGVYVTQAF
+347 EKGIYVTQAF

-366 DNIRE
+366 DNITEGSR
-371 DSKYWYLT
+371 YWYLT

-394 ISEKVMRRLKINK
+394 VSEKMMKNLKINK
-407 FGYGDVYGPMGCVA
+407 FGVGDCYGPMG
-421 GNEVIT
+421 
-427 YKFNHSVYIETFEKM
+427 
-442 WDRLAKAYE
+442 
-451 VKYQPNNKDL
+451 
-461 YIDTDG
+461 
-467 VEIYDQTKG
+467 
-476 FVKNLRVIK
+476 
-485 NHNKKWL
+485 
-492 KITFSDG
+492 
-499 RILTCTPDHP
+499 
-509 FETMDKG
+509 
-516 VVKAQDLTDANT
+516 
-528 IEIDCRPNN
+528 
-537 EIDKALIVKTDVAW
+537 
-551 LNGFMFCNGTIGE
+551 
-564 RNAVMIDEKEDQTVI
+564 
-579 DKITN
+579 
-584 LLKNEYKLNTE
+584 
-595 IVSKNRLLKGYY
+595 
-607 KDIEISGEKVN
+607 
-618 YLNNLRK
+618 
-625 DSFFEELYPE
+625 
-635 IRTMSSEIF
+635 
-644 KWVKNSQLAF
+644 
-654 IAGMVDASG
+654 
-663 SLSTTGK
+663 
-670 LATIK
+670 
-675 LETFTKQ
+675 
-682 TALQMMLLIQSCGMY
+682 
-697 ASLYENDGRYKY
+697 
-709 RVEFTPTQ
+709 
-717 ELLDYIVSPKKKDIK
+717 
-732 KASIERKNKPTTC
+732 
-745 HMISVEEFEKEDF
+745 
-758 SYDVS
+758 
-763 TGSEHFTVSGLYSHN
+763 

-821 ALSSNRNESEFWKL
+821 ALSSNRNEGEFWKL
-835 LDERCELCHS
+835 LDDRCELCHT

-856 ATSDVAPILWQYGA
+856 ATSDVAPILWQHGA
-870 LARLKPH
+870 LARLQPH
-877 EKIEKLVYGG
+877 EKLEKLVYGG

-954 FAKMAKKRFGE
+954 FAKMAKKKFGD
-965 DVFVNLDGHDREYV
+965 DVFVNLDGHDRDYV

-1026 IIEVIK
+1026 ILEVIK

-1056 GEIMVVED
+1056 GEIVVVED

-1106 EIRSRVMHLDN
+1106 EIRSRVLHLDN
-1117 VKE
+1117 VCE

>member
-1 MNKIIKRNSE
+1 MNQIKKRKGNLVAYDPEKIR
-11 IVEYNSNKIK
+11 V
-21 SAIKSANHDL
+21 AITSANHDI
-31 DNKFSDAEIEVIYEA
+31 KKKASDAEIEVIFEA
-46 SKNEVEELLKTHN
+46 TKNEVEELLNNHN
-59 VSVEEINDIVEKAMM
+59 VSVEEINDIVERAMM

-177 CELINLDDMLQNGT
+177 CELINLEDMLQNGT

-197 IEKPHRLITAS
+197 IEKPHRFITAS

-217 VSASTY
+217 VSASSY
-223 GGLTITL
+223 GGLTVTL

-235 FVRNSFYFHYKFFV
+235 FVRSSFYRHYKFFV
-249 EKILNQ
+249 KEVLEQELNAL
-255 QINPKLD
+255 INEDTRMDSDVYASIPAALD
-262 ADTEMCNDLYL
+262 
-273 ENKLAYKYATEQLNK
+273 YATKQIKK
-288 EIEDSVQTFNYQ
+288 EVEDGVQTFNYQ

-309 QAPFCSVFMY
+309 QSPFCSVFMY
-319 LNETDEYKDELAL
+319 LNETDEYKDELAM
-332 LIKEFLVQRIKGLKN
+332 IIEEFLKQRIQGLKN
-347 EKGVYVTQAF
+347 EKGIYVTQAF

-366 DNIRE
+366 DNITEGSR
-371 DSKYWYLT
+371 YWYLT

-394 ISEKVMRRLKINK
+394 VSEKMMKSLKINK
-407 FGYGDVYGPMGCVA
+407 FGVGDCYGPMG
-421 GNEVIT
+421 
-427 YKFNHSVYIETFEKM
+427 
-442 WDRLAKAYE
+442 
-451 VKYQPNNKDL
+451 
-461 YIDTDG
+461 
-467 VEIYDQTKG
+467 
-476 FVKNLRVIK
+476 
-485 NHNKKWL
+485 
-492 KITFSDG
+492 
-499 RILTCTPDHP
+499 
-509 FETMDKG
+509 
-516 VVKAQDLTDANT
+516 
-528 IEIDCRPNN
+528 
-537 EIDKALIVKTDVAW
+537 
-551 LNGFMFCNGTIGE
+551 
-564 RNAVMIDEKEDQTVI
+564 
-579 DKITN
+579 
-584 LLKNEYKLNTE
+584 
-595 IVSKNRLLKGYY
+595 
-607 KDIEISGEKVN
+607 
-618 YLNNLRK
+618 
-625 DSFFEELYPE
+625 
-635 IRTMSSEIF
+635 
-644 KWVKNSQLAF
+644 
-654 IAGMVDASG
+654 
-663 SLSTTGK
+663 
-670 LATIK
+670 
-675 LETFTKQ
+675 
-682 TALQMMLLIQSCGMY
+682 
-697 ASLYENDGRYKY
+697 
-709 RVEFTPTQ
+709 
-717 ELLDYIVSPKKKDIK
+717 
-732 KASIERKNKPTTC
+732 
-745 HMISVEEFEKEDF
+745 
-758 SYDVS
+758 
-763 TGSEHFTVSGLYSHN
+763 

-788 EGNPANALNY
+788 DGNPANALNY

-821 ALSSNRNESEFWKL
+821 ALSSNRNEGEFWKL
-835 LDERCELCHS
+835 LDDRCELCHT

-856 ATSDVAPILWQYGA
+856 ATSDVAPILWQHGA
-870 LARLKPH
+870 LARLQPH
-877 EKIEKLVYGG
+877 EKLEKLVYGG

-954 FAKMAKKRFGE
+954 FAKMAKKKFGD
-965 DVFVNLDGHDREYV
+965 DVFVNLDGHDRDYV

-999 DGKFQELSPGGNVIY
+999 DGRFQELSPGGNVIY

-1026 IIEVIK
+1026 ILEVIK

-1106 EIRSRVMHLDN
+1106 EIRSRVLHLDN
-1117 VKE
+1117 VCE

>member
-1 MNKIIKRNSE
+1 MNQIKKRKGNLVAYDPEKIR
-11 IVEYNSNKIK
+11 V
-21 SAIKSANHDL
+21 AITSANHDI
-31 DNKFSDAEIEVIYEA
+31 KKKASDAEIEVIFEA
-46 SKNEVEELLKTHN
+46 AKNEVEELLTNHN
-59 VSVEEINDIVEKAMM
+59 VSVDEINDIVERAMM

-177 CELINLDDMLQNGT
+177 CELINLEDMLQNGT

-197 IEKPHRLITAS
+197 IEKPHRFITAS

-217 VSASTY
+217 VSASSY
-223 GGLTITL
+223 GGLTVTL

-235 FVRNSFYFHYKFFV
+235 FVRSSFYRHYKFFV
-249 EKILNQ
+249 KEVLEQELNAL
-255 QINPKLD
+255 INEDTRMDSDVYASIPAALD
-262 ADTEMCNDLYL
+262 
-273 ENKLAYKYATEQLNK
+273 YATKQIKK
-288 EIEDSVQTFNYQ
+288 EVEDGVQTFNYQ

-309 QAPFCSVFMY
+309 QSPFCSVFMY
-319 LNETDEYKDELAL
+319 LNETDEYKDELAM
-332 LIKEFLVQRIKGLKN
+332 IIEEFLKQRIQGLKN
-347 EKGVYVTQAF
+347 EKGIYVTQAF

-366 DNIRE
+366 DNITEGSR
-371 DSKYWYLT
+371 YWYLT

-394 ISEKVMRRLKINK
+394 VSEKMMKNLKINK
-407 FGYGDVYGPMGCVA
+407 FGVGDCYGPMG
-421 GNEVIT
+421 
-427 YKFNHSVYIETFEKM
+427 
-442 WDRLAKAYE
+442 
-451 VKYQPNNKDL
+451 
-461 YIDTDG
+461 
-467 VEIYDQTKG
+467 
-476 FVKNLRVIK
+476 
-485 NHNKKWL
+485 
-492 KITFSDG
+492 
-499 RILTCTPDHP
+499 
-509 FETMDKG
+509 
-516 VVKAQDLTDANT
+516 
-528 IEIDCRPNN
+528 
-537 EIDKALIVKTDVAW
+537 
-551 LNGFMFCNGTIGE
+551 
-564 RNAVMIDEKEDQTVI
+564 
-579 DKITN
+579 
-584 LLKNEYKLNTE
+584 
-595 IVSKNRLLKGYY
+595 
-607 KDIEISGEKVN
+607 
-618 YLNNLRK
+618 
-625 DSFFEELYPE
+625 
-635 IRTMSSEIF
+635 
-644 KWVKNSQLAF
+644 
-654 IAGMVDASG
+654 
-663 SLSTTGK
+663 
-670 LATIK
+670 
-675 LETFTKQ
+675 
-682 TALQMMLLIQSCGMY
+682 
-697 ASLYENDGRYKY
+697 
-709 RVEFTPTQ
+709 
-717 ELLDYIVSPKKKDIK
+717 
-732 KASIERKNKPTTC
+732 
-745 HMISVEEFEKEDF
+745 
-758 SYDVS
+758 
-763 TGSEHFTVSGLYSHN
+763 

-821 ALSSNRNESEFWKL
+821 ALSSNRNEGEFWKL
-835 LDERCELCHS
+835 LDDRCELCHT

-856 ATSDVAPILWQYGA
+856 ATSDVAPILWQHGA
-870 LARLKPH
+870 LARLQPH
-877 EKIEKLVYGG
+877 EKLEKLVYGG

-954 FAKMAKKRFGE
+954 FAKMAKKKFGD
-965 DVFVNLDGHDREYV
+965 DVFVNLDGHDRDYV

-1026 IIEVIK
+1026 ILEVIK

-1106 EIRSRVMHLDN
+1106 EIRSRVLHLDN
-1117 VKE
+1117 VCE

>member
-1 MNKIIKRNSE
+1 MNQIKKRKGNLVAYDPEKIR
-11 IVEYNSNKIK
+11 V
-21 SAIKSANHDL
+21 AITSANHDI
-31 DNKFSDAEIEVIYEA
+31 KKKASDAEIEVIFEA
-46 SKNEVEELLKTHN
+46 AKNEVEELLTNHN
-59 VSVEEINDIVEKAMM
+59 VSVEEINDIVERAMM

-177 CELINLDDMLQNGT
+177 CELINLEDMLQNGT

-197 IEKPHRLITAS
+197 IEKPHRFITAS

-217 VSASTY
+217 VSASSY
-223 GGLTITL
+223 GGLTVTL

-235 FVRNSFYFHYKFFV
+235 FVRSSFYRHYKFFV
-249 EKILNQ
+249 KEVLEQELNAL
-255 QINPKLD
+255 INEDTRMDSDVYASIPAALD
-262 ADTEMCNDLYL
+262 
-273 ENKLAYKYATEQLNK
+273 YATKQIKK
-288 EIEDSVQTFNYQ
+288 EVEDGVQTFNYQ

-309 QAPFCSVFMY
+309 QSPFCSVFMY
-319 LNETDEYKDELAL
+319 LNETDEYKDELAM
-332 LIKEFLVQRIKGLKN
+332 IIEEFLKQRIQGLKN
-347 EKGVYVTQAF
+347 EKGIYVTQAF

-366 DNIRE
+366 DNITEGSR
-371 DSKYWYLT
+371 YWYLT

-394 ISEKVMRRLKINK
+394 VSEKMMKSLKINK
-407 FGYGDVYGPMGCVA
+407 FGVGDCYGPMG
-421 GNEVIT
+421 
-427 YKFNHSVYIETFEKM
+427 
-442 WDRLAKAYE
+442 
-451 VKYQPNNKDL
+451 
-461 YIDTDG
+461 
-467 VEIYDQTKG
+467 
-476 FVKNLRVIK
+476 
-485 NHNKKWL
+485 
-492 KITFSDG
+492 
-499 RILTCTPDHP
+499 
-509 FETMDKG
+509 
-516 VVKAQDLTDANT
+516 
-528 IEIDCRPNN
+528 
-537 EIDKALIVKTDVAW
+537 
-551 LNGFMFCNGTIGE
+551 
-564 RNAVMIDEKEDQTVI
+564 
-579 DKITN
+579 
-584 LLKNEYKLNTE
+584 
-595 IVSKNRLLKGYY
+595 
-607 KDIEISGEKVN
+607 
-618 YLNNLRK
+618 
-625 DSFFEELYPE
+625 
-635 IRTMSSEIF
+635 
-644 KWVKNSQLAF
+644 
-654 IAGMVDASG
+654 
-663 SLSTTGK
+663 
-670 LATIK
+670 
-675 LETFTKQ
+675 
-682 TALQMMLLIQSCGMY
+682 
-697 ASLYENDGRYKY
+697 
-709 RVEFTPTQ
+709 
-717 ELLDYIVSPKKKDIK
+717 
-732 KASIERKNKPTTC
+732 
-745 HMISVEEFEKEDF
+745 
-758 SYDVS
+758 
-763 TGSEHFTVSGLYSHN
+763 

-821 ALSSNRNESEFWKL
+821 ALSSNRNEGEFWKL
-835 LDERCELCHS
+835 LDDRCELCHT

-856 ATSDVAPILWQYGA
+856 ATSDVAPILWQHGA
-870 LARLKPH
+870 LARLQPH
-877 EKIEKLVYGG
+877 EKLEKLVYGG

-924 FLNDKCAKWKK
+924 FLNDKCANWKK

-954 FAKMAKKRFGE
+954 FAKMAKKKFGD
-965 DVFVNLDGHDREYV
+965 DVFVKLDGHDRDYV

-1026 IIEVIK
+1026 ILEVIK

-1106 EIRSRVMHLDN
+1106 EIRSRVLHLDN
-1117 VKE
+1117 VCE

>member
-1 MNKIIKRNSE
+1 MNQIKKRKGNLVAYDPEKIR
-11 IVEYNSNKIK
+11 V
-21 SAIKSANHDL
+21 AITSANHDI
-31 DNKFSDAEIEVIYEA
+31 KKKASDAEIEVIFEA
-46 SKNEVEELLKTHN
+46 AKNEVEELLTNHN
-59 VSVEEINDIVEKAMM
+59 VSVDEINDIVERAMM

-177 CELINLDDMLQNGT
+177 CELINLEDMLQNGT

-197 IEKPHRLITAS
+197 IEKPHRFITAS

-217 VSASTY
+217 VSASSY
-223 GGLTITL
+223 GGLTVTL

-235 FVRNSFYFHYKFFV
+235 FVRSSFYRHYKFFV
-249 EKILNQ
+249 KEVLGQELNAL
-255 QINPKLD
+255 INEDTRMDSDVYASIPAALD
-262 ADTEMCNDLYL
+262 
-273 ENKLAYKYATEQLNK
+273 YATKQIKK
-288 EIEDSVQTFNYQ
+288 EVEDGVQTFNYQ

-309 QAPFCSVFMY
+309 QSPFCSVFMY
-319 LNETDEYKDELAL
+319 LNETDEYKDELAM
-332 LIKEFLVQRIKGLKN
+332 IIEEFLKQRIQGLKN
-347 EKGVYVTQAF
+347 EKGIYVTQAF

-366 DNIRE
+366 DNITEGSR
-371 DSKYWYLT
+371 YWYLT

-394 ISEKVMRRLKINK
+394 VSEKMMKSLKINK
-407 FGYGDVYGPMGCVA
+407 FGVGDCYGPMG
-421 GNEVIT
+421 
-427 YKFNHSVYIETFEKM
+427 
-442 WDRLAKAYE
+442 
-451 VKYQPNNKDL
+451 
-461 YIDTDG
+461 
-467 VEIYDQTKG
+467 
-476 FVKNLRVIK
+476 
-485 NHNKKWL
+485 
-492 KITFSDG
+492 
-499 RILTCTPDHP
+499 
-509 FETMDKG
+509 
-516 VVKAQDLTDANT
+516 
-528 IEIDCRPNN
+528 
-537 EIDKALIVKTDVAW
+537 
-551 LNGFMFCNGTIGE
+551 
-564 RNAVMIDEKEDQTVI
+564 
-579 DKITN
+579 
-584 LLKNEYKLNTE
+584 
-595 IVSKNRLLKGYY
+595 
-607 KDIEISGEKVN
+607 
-618 YLNNLRK
+618 
-625 DSFFEELYPE
+625 
-635 IRTMSSEIF
+635 
-644 KWVKNSQLAF
+644 
-654 IAGMVDASG
+654 
-663 SLSTTGK
+663 
-670 LATIK
+670 
-675 LETFTKQ
+675 
-682 TALQMMLLIQSCGMY
+682 
-697 ASLYENDGRYKY
+697 
-709 RVEFTPTQ
+709 
-717 ELLDYIVSPKKKDIK
+717 
-732 KASIERKNKPTTC
+732 
-745 HMISVEEFEKEDF
+745 
-758 SYDVS
+758 
-763 TGSEHFTVSGLYSHN
+763 

-821 ALSSNRNESEFWKL
+821 ALSSNRNEGEFWKL
-835 LDERCELCHS
+835 LDDRCELCHT

-856 ATSDVAPILWQYGA
+856 ATSDVAPILWQHGA
-870 LARLKPH
+870 LARLQPH
-877 EKIEKLVYGG
+877 EKLEKLVYGG

-954 FAKMAKKRFGE
+954 FAKMAKKKFGD
-965 DVFVNLDGHDREYV
+965 DVFVNLDGHDRDYV

-1026 IIEVIK
+1026 ILEVIK

-1106 EIRSRVMHLDN
+1106 EIRSRVLHLDN
-1117 VKE
+1117 VCE

>member
-1 MNKIIKRNSE
+1 MNEIKKRKGNFVAYDPE
-11 IVEYNSNKIK
+11 KIK
-21 SAIKSANHDL
+21 VAITSANHDI
-31 DNKFSDAEIEVIYEA
+31 KKRASDAEIEVIYEA
-46 SKNEVEELLKTHN
+46 SKNEVEELLKDRN
-59 VSVEEINDIVEKAMM
+59 VSVDEINDVVEKSMM

-177 CELINLDDMLQNGT
+177 CELINLEDMLQNGT

-197 IEKPHRLITAS
+197 IEKPHRFITAS

-217 VSASTY
+217 VSASSY

-235 FVRNSFYFHYKFFV
+235 FVRSSFYSHYKFYIK
-249 EKILNQ
+249 EILNQ
-255 QINPKLD
+255 ELDSDVNDDLRMDSPIYQSNAEAYRYAQKQIK
-262 ADTEMCNDLYL
+262 
-273 ENKLAYKYATEQLNK
+273 K
-288 EIEDSVQTFNYQ
+288 EVEDGVQTFNYQ

-309 QAPFCSVFMY
+309 QSPFCSVFMY
-319 LNETDEYKDELAL
+319 LNETSEYKDELAM
-332 LIKEFLVQRIKGLKN
+332 IIEEFLKQRIQGLKN
-347 EKGVYVTQAF
+347 EKGIYVTQAF

-366 DNIRE
+366 DNITE

-394 ISEKVMRRLKINK
+394 VSEKMMKSLKINK
-407 FGYGDVYGPMGCVA
+407 FGVGDCYGPMG
-421 GNEVIT
+421 
-427 YKFNHSVYIETFEKM
+427 
-442 WDRLAKAYE
+442 
-451 VKYQPNNKDL
+451 
-461 YIDTDG
+461 
-467 VEIYDQTKG
+467 
-476 FVKNLRVIK
+476 
-485 NHNKKWL
+485 
-492 KITFSDG
+492 
-499 RILTCTPDHP
+499 
-509 FETMDKG
+509 
-516 VVKAQDLTDANT
+516 
-528 IEIDCRPNN
+528 
-537 EIDKALIVKTDVAW
+537 
-551 LNGFMFCNGTIGE
+551 
-564 RNAVMIDEKEDQTVI
+564 
-579 DKITN
+579 
-584 LLKNEYKLNTE
+584 
-595 IVSKNRLLKGYY
+595 
-607 KDIEISGEKVN
+607 
-618 YLNNLRK
+618 
-625 DSFFEELYPE
+625 
-635 IRTMSSEIF
+635 
-644 KWVKNSQLAF
+644 
-654 IAGMVDASG
+654 
-663 SLSTTGK
+663 
-670 LATIK
+670 
-675 LETFTKQ
+675 
-682 TALQMMLLIQSCGMY
+682 
-697 ASLYENDGRYKY
+697 
-709 RVEFTPTQ
+709 
-717 ELLDYIVSPKKKDIK
+717 
-732 KASIERKNKPTTC
+732 
-745 HMISVEEFEKEDF
+745 
-758 SYDVS
+758 
-763 TGSEHFTVSGLYSHN
+763 

-805 WGRFNMGVC
+805 WGRFNCGVC
-814 TVNLFDA
+814 TINLFDA
-821 ALSSNRNESEFWKL
+821 ALSSNKNESEFWKL
-835 LDERCELCHS
+835 MDERTELCHS

-856 ATSDVAPILWQYGA
+856 ATSDVAPILWQHGA

-877 EKIEKLVYGG
+877 EKLEKLIYGG
-887 YSTASLGYAALY
+887 YATASLGYAALY

-912 KEGEAFGMRVMN
+912 PEGEAFGMKVMN
-924 FLNDKCAKWKK
+924 YLNDKCNTWKK

-965 DVFVNLDGHDREYV
+965 DVFKKLDGHDRDYV

-1014 IETPNLQNNIEA
+1014 IETPNLQNNVEA

-1056 GEIMVVED
+1056 GEIVVVED
-1064 EKTHKLVWECPNCK
+1064 EKSHKLVWECPNCK
-1078 NRDQNK
+1078 NRDQSK

-1106 EIRSRVMHLDN
+1106 EIRSRVLHLDN
-1117 VKE
+1117 KE

>member
-1 MNKIIKRNSE
+1 MNQIKKRKGNLVAYDPEKIR
-11 IVEYNSNKIK
+11 V
-21 SAIKSANHDL
+21 AITSANHDI
-31 DNKFSDAEIEVIYEA
+31 KKKASDAEIEVIFEA
-46 SKNEVEELLKTHN
+46 AKNEVEELLTNHN
-59 VSVEEINDIVEKAMM
+59 VSVEEINDIVERAMM

-177 CELINLDDMLQNGT
+177 CELINLEDMLQNGT

-197 IEKPHRLITAS
+197 IEKPHRFITAS

-217 VSASTY
+217 VSASSY
-223 GGLTITL
+223 GGLTVTL

-235 FVRNSFYFHYKFFV
+235 FVRSSFYRHYKFFV
-249 EKILNQ
+249 KEVLEQELNAL
-255 QINPKLD
+255 INEDTRMDSDVYAAIPAALD
-262 ADTEMCNDLYL
+262 
-273 ENKLAYKYATEQLNK
+273 YATKQIKK
-288 EIEDSVQTFNYQ
+288 EVEDGVQTFNYQ

-309 QAPFCSVFMY
+309 QSPFCSVFMY
-319 LNETDEYKDELAL
+319 LNETDEYKDELAM
-332 LIKEFLVQRIKGLKN
+332 IIEEFLKQRIQGLKN
-347 EKGVYVTQAF
+347 EKGIYVTQAF

-366 DNIRE
+366 DNITEGSR
-371 DSKYWYLT
+371 YWYLT

-394 ISEKVMRRLKINK
+394 VSEKMMKNLKINK
-407 FGYGDVYGPMGCVA
+407 FGVGDCYGPMG
-421 GNEVIT
+421 
-427 YKFNHSVYIETFEKM
+427 
-442 WDRLAKAYE
+442 
-451 VKYQPNNKDL
+451 
-461 YIDTDG
+461 
-467 VEIYDQTKG
+467 
-476 FVKNLRVIK
+476 
-485 NHNKKWL
+485 
-492 KITFSDG
+492 
-499 RILTCTPDHP
+499 
-509 FETMDKG
+509 
-516 VVKAQDLTDANT
+516 
-528 IEIDCRPNN
+528 
-537 EIDKALIVKTDVAW
+537 
-551 LNGFMFCNGTIGE
+551 
-564 RNAVMIDEKEDQTVI
+564 
-579 DKITN
+579 
-584 LLKNEYKLNTE
+584 
-595 IVSKNRLLKGYY
+595 
-607 KDIEISGEKVN
+607 
-618 YLNNLRK
+618 
-625 DSFFEELYPE
+625 
-635 IRTMSSEIF
+635 
-644 KWVKNSQLAF
+644 
-654 IAGMVDASG
+654 
-663 SLSTTGK
+663 
-670 LATIK
+670 
-675 LETFTKQ
+675 
-682 TALQMMLLIQSCGMY
+682 
-697 ASLYENDGRYKY
+697 
-709 RVEFTPTQ
+709 
-717 ELLDYIVSPKKKDIK
+717 
-732 KASIERKNKPTTC
+732 
-745 HMISVEEFEKEDF
+745 
-758 SYDVS
+758 
-763 TGSEHFTVSGLYSHN
+763 

-821 ALSSNRNESEFWKL
+821 ALSSNRNEGEFWKL
-835 LDERCELCHS
+835 LDDRCELCHT

-856 ATSDVAPILWQYGA
+856 ATSDVAPILWQHGA
-870 LARLKPH
+870 LARLQPH
-877 EKIEKLVYGG
+877 EKLEKLVYGG

-954 FAKMAKKRFGE
+954 FAKMAKKKFGD
-965 DVFVNLDGHDREYV
+965 DVFVKLDGHDRDYV

-1026 IIEVIK
+1026 ILEVIK

-1106 EIRSRVMHLDN
+1106 EIRSRVLHLDN
-1117 VKE
+1117 VCE

>member
-1 MNKIIKRNSE
+1 MNQIKKRKGNLVAYDPEKIR
-11 IVEYNSNKIK
+11 V
-21 SAIKSANHDL
+21 AITSANHDI
-31 DNKFSDAEIEVIYEA
+31 KKKASDAEIEVIFEA
-46 SKNEVEELLKTHN
+46 AKNEVEELLTNHN
-59 VSVEEINDIVEKAMM
+59 VSVEEINDIVERAMM

-177 CELINLDDMLQNGT
+177 CELINLEDMLQNGT

-197 IEKPHRLITAS
+197 IKKPHRFITAS

-217 VSASTY
+217 VSASSY
-223 GGLTITL
+223 GGLTVTL

-235 FVRNSFYFHYKFFV
+235 FVRSSFYRHYKFFV
-249 EKILNQ
+249 KEVLEQELNAL
-255 QINPKLD
+255 INEDTRMDSDVYASIPAALD
-262 ADTEMCNDLYL
+262 
-273 ENKLAYKYATEQLNK
+273 YATKQIKK
-288 EIEDSVQTFNYQ
+288 EVEDGVQTFNYQ

-309 QAPFCSVFMY
+309 QSPFCSVFMY
-319 LNETDEYKDELAL
+319 LNETDEYKDELAM
-332 LIKEFLVQRIKGLKN
+332 IIEEFLKQRIQGLKN
-347 EKGVYVTQAF
+347 EKGIYVTQAF

-366 DNIRE
+366 DNITEGSR
-371 DSKYWYLT
+371 YWYLT

-394 ISEKVMRRLKINK
+394 VSEKMMKSLKINK
-407 FGYGDVYGPMGCVA
+407 FGVGDCYGPMG
-421 GNEVIT
+421 
-427 YKFNHSVYIETFEKM
+427 
-442 WDRLAKAYE
+442 
-451 VKYQPNNKDL
+451 
-461 YIDTDG
+461 
-467 VEIYDQTKG
+467 
-476 FVKNLRVIK
+476 
-485 NHNKKWL
+485 
-492 KITFSDG
+492 
-499 RILTCTPDHP
+499 
-509 FETMDKG
+509 
-516 VVKAQDLTDANT
+516 
-528 IEIDCRPNN
+528 
-537 EIDKALIVKTDVAW
+537 
-551 LNGFMFCNGTIGE
+551 
-564 RNAVMIDEKEDQTVI
+564 
-579 DKITN
+579 
-584 LLKNEYKLNTE
+584 
-595 IVSKNRLLKGYY
+595 
-607 KDIEISGEKVN
+607 
-618 YLNNLRK
+618 
-625 DSFFEELYPE
+625 
-635 IRTMSSEIF
+635 
-644 KWVKNSQLAF
+644 
-654 IAGMVDASG
+654 
-663 SLSTTGK
+663 
-670 LATIK
+670 
-675 LETFTKQ
+675 
-682 TALQMMLLIQSCGMY
+682 
-697 ASLYENDGRYKY
+697 
-709 RVEFTPTQ
+709 
-717 ELLDYIVSPKKKDIK
+717 
-732 KASIERKNKPTTC
+732 
-745 HMISVEEFEKEDF
+745 
-758 SYDVS
+758 
-763 TGSEHFTVSGLYSHN
+763 

-821 ALSSNRNESEFWKL
+821 ALSSNRNEGEFWKL
-835 LDERCELCHS
+835 LDDRCELCHT

-856 ATSDVAPILWQYGA
+856 ATSDVAPILWQHGA
-870 LARLKPH
+870 LARLQPH
-877 EKIEKLVYGG
+877 EKLEKLVYGG

-954 FAKMAKKRFGE
+954 FAKMAKKKFGD
-965 DVFVNLDGHDREYV
+965 DVFVNLDGHDRDYV

-1026 IIEVIK
+1026 ILEVIK

-1056 GEIMVVED
+1056 GEIVVVED

-1106 EIRSRVMHLDN
+1106 EIRSRVLHLDN
-1117 VKE
+1117 VCE

>member
-1 MNKIIKRNSE
+1 MNQIKKRKGNLVAYDPEKIR
-11 IVEYNSNKIK
+11 V
-21 SAIKSANHDL
+21 AITSANHDI
-31 DNKFSDAEIEVIYEA
+31 KKKASDAEIEVIFEA
-46 SKNEVEELLKTHN
+46 TKNEVEELLTNHN
-59 VSVEEINDIVEKAMM
+59 VSVEEINDIVERSMM

-177 CELINLDDMLQNGT
+177 CELINLEDMLQNGT

-197 IEKPHRLITAS
+197 IEKPHRFITAS

-217 VSASTY
+217 VSASSY
-223 GGLTITL
+223 GGLTVTL

-235 FVRNSFYFHYKFFV
+235 FVRSSFYRHYKFFV
-249 EKILNQ
+249 KEVLEQELNAL
-255 QINPKLD
+255 INEDTRMDSDVYASIPAALD
-262 ADTEMCNDLYL
+262 
-273 ENKLAYKYATEQLNK
+273 YATKQIKK
-288 EIEDSVQTFNYQ
+288 EVEDGVQTFNYQ

-309 QAPFCSVFMY
+309 QSPFCSVFMY
-319 LNETDEYKDELAL
+319 LNETDEYKDELAM
-332 LIKEFLVQRIKGLKN
+332 IIEEFLKQRIQGLKN
-347 EKGVYVTQAF
+347 EKGIYVTQAF

-366 DNIRE
+366 DNITEGSR
-371 DSKYWYLT
+371 YWYLT

-394 ISEKVMRRLKINK
+394 VSEKMMKSLKINK
-407 FGYGDVYGPMGCVA
+407 FGVGDCYGPMG
-421 GNEVIT
+421 
-427 YKFNHSVYIETFEKM
+427 
-442 WDRLAKAYE
+442 
-451 VKYQPNNKDL
+451 
-461 YIDTDG
+461 
-467 VEIYDQTKG
+467 
-476 FVKNLRVIK
+476 
-485 NHNKKWL
+485 
-492 KITFSDG
+492 
-499 RILTCTPDHP
+499 
-509 FETMDKG
+509 
-516 VVKAQDLTDANT
+516 
-528 IEIDCRPNN
+528 
-537 EIDKALIVKTDVAW
+537 
-551 LNGFMFCNGTIGE
+551 
-564 RNAVMIDEKEDQTVI
+564 
-579 DKITN
+579 
-584 LLKNEYKLNTE
+584 
-595 IVSKNRLLKGYY
+595 
-607 KDIEISGEKVN
+607 
-618 YLNNLRK
+618 
-625 DSFFEELYPE
+625 
-635 IRTMSSEIF
+635 
-644 KWVKNSQLAF
+644 
-654 IAGMVDASG
+654 
-663 SLSTTGK
+663 
-670 LATIK
+670 
-675 LETFTKQ
+675 
-682 TALQMMLLIQSCGMY
+682 
-697 ASLYENDGRYKY
+697 
-709 RVEFTPTQ
+709 
-717 ELLDYIVSPKKKDIK
+717 
-732 KASIERKNKPTTC
+732 
-745 HMISVEEFEKEDF
+745 
-758 SYDVS
+758 
-763 TGSEHFTVSGLYSHN
+763 

-821 ALSSNRNESEFWKL
+821 ALSSNRNEGEFWKL
-835 LDERCELCHS
+835 LDDRCELCHT

-856 ATSDVAPILWQYGA
+856 ATSDVAPILWQHGA
-870 LARLKPH
+870 LARLQPH
-877 EKIEKLVYGG
+877 EKLEKLVYGG

-954 FAKMAKKRFGE
+954 FAKMAKKKFGD
-965 DVFVNLDGHDREYV
+965 DVFVNLDGHDRDYV

-999 DGKFQELSPGGNVIY
+999 DGRFQELSPGGNVIY

-1026 IIEVIK
+1026 ILEVIK

-1056 GEIMVVED
+1056 GEIVVVED

-1106 EIRSRVMHLDN
+1106 EIRSRVLHLDN
-1117 VKE
+1117 VCE

>member
-1 MNKIIKRNSE
+1 MNQIKKRKGNFVAYDPEKIR
-11 IVEYNSNKIK
+11 V
-21 SAIKSANHDL
+21 AITSANHDI
-31 DNKFSDAEIEVIYEA
+31 KKKASDAEIAVIYEA
-46 SKNEVEELLKTHN
+46 SRKEVEELLNDHN
-59 VSVEEINDIVEKAMM
+59 VSVEEINDIVERAMM

-109 NGKSEYWNE
+109 NGKSEYWND

-160 IIHEHDM
+160 VIHEHDM

-177 CELINLDDMLQNGT
+177 CELINLEDMLQNGT

-197 IEKPHRLITAS
+197 IEKPHRFITAS

-217 VSASTY
+217 VSASSY

-235 FVRNSFYFHYKFFV
+235 FVRSSFYRHYKFYV
-249 EKILNQ
+249 TEVLNEELNKD
-255 QINPKLD
+255 IND
-262 ADTEMCNDLYL
+262 NTRMDSELYVS
-273 ENKLAYKYATEQLNK
+273 NKVAYDYATKQTKK
-288 EIEDSVQTFNYQ
+288 EVEDGVQTFNYQ

-309 QAPFCSVFMY
+309 QSPFCSVFMY
-319 LNETDEYKDELAL
+319 LNETNEYKDELAMV
-332 LIKEFLVQRIKGLKN
+332 IEEFLKQRIQGLKN
-347 EKGVYVTQAF
+347 EKGVYVTQSF

-366 DNIRE
+366 DNITE

-394 ISEKVMRRLKINK
+394 VSEKMMKKLKINK
-407 FGYGDVYGPMGCVA
+407 FGVGDCYGPMG
-421 GNEVIT
+421 
-427 YKFNHSVYIETFEKM
+427 
-442 WDRLAKAYE
+442 
-451 VKYQPNNKDL
+451 
-461 YIDTDG
+461 
-467 VEIYDQTKG
+467 
-476 FVKNLRVIK
+476 
-485 NHNKKWL
+485 
-492 KITFSDG
+492 
-499 RILTCTPDHP
+499 
-509 FETMDKG
+509 
-516 VVKAQDLTDANT
+516 
-528 IEIDCRPNN
+528 
-537 EIDKALIVKTDVAW
+537 
-551 LNGFMFCNGTIGE
+551 
-564 RNAVMIDEKEDQTVI
+564 
-579 DKITN
+579 
-584 LLKNEYKLNTE
+584 
-595 IVSKNRLLKGYY
+595 
-607 KDIEISGEKVN
+607 
-618 YLNNLRK
+618 
-625 DSFFEELYPE
+625 
-635 IRTMSSEIF
+635 
-644 KWVKNSQLAF
+644 
-654 IAGMVDASG
+654 
-663 SLSTTGK
+663 
-670 LATIK
+670 
-675 LETFTKQ
+675 
-682 TALQMMLLIQSCGMY
+682 
-697 ASLYENDGRYKY
+697 
-709 RVEFTPTQ
+709 
-717 ELLDYIVSPKKKDIK
+717 
-732 KASIERKNKPTTC
+732 
-745 HMISVEEFEKEDF
+745 
-758 SYDVS
+758 
-763 TGSEHFTVSGLYSHN
+763 

-805 WGRFNMGVC
+805 WGRFNCGVC
-814 TVNLFDA
+814 TINLFDA
-821 ALSSNRNESEFWKL
+821 ALSSNKNESEFWKL
-835 LDERCELCHS
+835 MDERTELCHS

-856 ATSDVAPILWQYGA
+856 ATSDVAPILWQHGA

-877 EKIEKLVYGG
+877 EKLEKLIYGG
-887 YSTASLGYAALY
+887 YATASLGYAALY
-899 ECVKYMTGLNLTD
+899 ECVKYMTGQNLTD
-912 KEGEAFGMRVMN
+912 KEGEEFGMKVMN
-924 FLNDKCAKWKK
+924 YLNDKCNKWKK
-935 EENIDYSVY
+935 EEDIDYSVY

-954 FAKMAKKRFGE
+954 FARLAKKKFGE
-965 DVFVNLDGHDREYV
+965 DVFVKLDGHDRDYV

-1014 IETPNLQNNIEA
+1014 IETPNLQNNVEA

-1056 GEIMVVED
+1056 GEIVVVED

-1078 NRDQNK
+1078 NRDQSK

-1106 EIRSRVMHLDN
+1106 EIRSRVLHLDN
-1117 VKE
+1117 KE

>member
-1 MNKIIKRNSE
+1 MNQIKKRKGNLVAYDPEKIR
-11 IVEYNSNKIK
+11 V
-21 SAIKSANHDL
+21 AITSANHDI
-31 DNKFSDAEIEVIYEA
+31 KKKASDAEIEVIFEA
-46 SKNEVEELLKTHN
+46 AKNEVEELLTNHN
-59 VSVEEINDIVEKAMM
+59 VSVEEINDIVERAMM

-177 CELINLDDMLQNGT
+177 CELINLEDMLQNGT

-197 IEKPHRLITAS
+197 IEKPHRFITAS

-217 VSASTY
+217 VSASSY
-223 GGLTITL
+223 GGLTVTL

-235 FVRNSFYFHYKFFV
+235 FVRSSFYRHYKFFV
-249 EKILNQ
+249 KEVLGQELNAL
-255 QINPKLD
+255 INEDTRMDSDVYASIPAALD
-262 ADTEMCNDLYL
+262 
-273 ENKLAYKYATEQLNK
+273 YATKQIKK
-288 EIEDSVQTFNYQ
+288 EVEDGVQTFNYQ

-309 QAPFCSVFMY
+309 QSPFCSVFMY
-319 LNETDEYKDELAL
+319 LNETDEYKDELAM
-332 LIKEFLVQRIKGLKN
+332 IIEEFLKQRIQGLKN
-347 EKGVYVTQAF
+347 EKGIYVTQAF

-366 DNIRE
+366 DNITKGSR
-371 DSKYWYLT
+371 YWYLT

-394 ISEKVMRRLKINK
+394 VSEKMMKSLKINK
-407 FGYGDVYGPMGCVA
+407 FGVGDCYGPMG
-421 GNEVIT
+421 
-427 YKFNHSVYIETFEKM
+427 
-442 WDRLAKAYE
+442 
-451 VKYQPNNKDL
+451 
-461 YIDTDG
+461 
-467 VEIYDQTKG
+467 
-476 FVKNLRVIK
+476 
-485 NHNKKWL
+485 
-492 KITFSDG
+492 
-499 RILTCTPDHP
+499 
-509 FETMDKG
+509 
-516 VVKAQDLTDANT
+516 
-528 IEIDCRPNN
+528 
-537 EIDKALIVKTDVAW
+537 
-551 LNGFMFCNGTIGE
+551 
-564 RNAVMIDEKEDQTVI
+564 
-579 DKITN
+579 
-584 LLKNEYKLNTE
+584 
-595 IVSKNRLLKGYY
+595 
-607 KDIEISGEKVN
+607 
-618 YLNNLRK
+618 
-625 DSFFEELYPE
+625 
-635 IRTMSSEIF
+635 
-644 KWVKNSQLAF
+644 
-654 IAGMVDASG
+654 
-663 SLSTTGK
+663 
-670 LATIK
+670 
-675 LETFTKQ
+675 
-682 TALQMMLLIQSCGMY
+682 
-697 ASLYENDGRYKY
+697 
-709 RVEFTPTQ
+709 
-717 ELLDYIVSPKKKDIK
+717 
-732 KASIERKNKPTTC
+732 
-745 HMISVEEFEKEDF
+745 
-758 SYDVS
+758 
-763 TGSEHFTVSGLYSHN
+763 

-821 ALSSNRNESEFWKL
+821 ALSSNRNEGEFWKL
-835 LDERCELCHS
+835 LDDRCELCHT

-856 ATSDVAPILWQYGA
+856 ATSDVAPILWQHGA
-870 LARLKPH
+870 LARLQPH
-877 EKIEKLVYGG
+877 EKLDKLVYGG

-954 FAKMAKKRFGE
+954 FAKMAKKKFGD
-965 DVFVNLDGHDREYV
+965 DVFVNLDGHDRDYV

-1026 IIEVIK
+1026 ILEVIK

-1106 EIRSRVMHLDN
+1106 EIRSRVLHLDN
-1117 VKE
+1117 VRG

>member
-1 MNKIIKRNSE
+1 MNQIKKRKGNLVAYDPEKIR
-11 IVEYNSNKIK
+11 V
-21 SAIKSANHDL
+21 AITSANHDI
-31 DNKFSDAEIEVIYEA
+31 KKKASDAEIEVIFEA
-46 SKNEVEELLKTHN
+46 AKNEVEELLTNHN
-59 VSVEEINDIVEKAMM
+59 VSVEEINDVVERAMM

-177 CELINLDDMLQNGT
+177 CELINLEDMLQNGT

-197 IEKPHRLITAS
+197 IEKPHRFITAS

-217 VSASTY
+217 VSASSY
-223 GGLTITL
+223 GGLTVTL

-235 FVRNSFYFHYKFFV
+235 FVRSSFYRHYKFFV
-249 EKILNQ
+249 KEVLEQELNAL
-255 QINPKLD
+255 INEDTRMDSDVYASIPAALD
-262 ADTEMCNDLYL
+262 
-273 ENKLAYKYATEQLNK
+273 YATKQIKK
-288 EIEDSVQTFNYQ
+288 EVEDGVQTFNYQ

-309 QAPFCSVFMY
+309 QSPFCSVFMY
-319 LNETDEYKDELAL
+319 LNETDEYKDELAM
-332 LIKEFLVQRIKGLKN
+332 IIEEFLKQRIQGLKN
-347 EKGVYVTQAF
+347 EKGIYVTQAF

-366 DNIRE
+366 DNITEGSR
-371 DSKYWYLT
+371 YWYLT

-394 ISEKVMRRLKINK
+394 VSEKMMKSLKINK
-407 FGYGDVYGPMGCVA
+407 FGVGDCYGPMG
-421 GNEVIT
+421 
-427 YKFNHSVYIETFEKM
+427 
-442 WDRLAKAYE
+442 
-451 VKYQPNNKDL
+451 
-461 YIDTDG
+461 
-467 VEIYDQTKG
+467 
-476 FVKNLRVIK
+476 
-485 NHNKKWL
+485 
-492 KITFSDG
+492 
-499 RILTCTPDHP
+499 
-509 FETMDKG
+509 
-516 VVKAQDLTDANT
+516 
-528 IEIDCRPNN
+528 
-537 EIDKALIVKTDVAW
+537 
-551 LNGFMFCNGTIGE
+551 
-564 RNAVMIDEKEDQTVI
+564 
-579 DKITN
+579 
-584 LLKNEYKLNTE
+584 
-595 IVSKNRLLKGYY
+595 
-607 KDIEISGEKVN
+607 
-618 YLNNLRK
+618 
-625 DSFFEELYPE
+625 
-635 IRTMSSEIF
+635 
-644 KWVKNSQLAF
+644 
-654 IAGMVDASG
+654 
-663 SLSTTGK
+663 
-670 LATIK
+670 
-675 LETFTKQ
+675 
-682 TALQMMLLIQSCGMY
+682 
-697 ASLYENDGRYKY
+697 
-709 RVEFTPTQ
+709 
-717 ELLDYIVSPKKKDIK
+717 
-732 KASIERKNKPTTC
+732 
-745 HMISVEEFEKEDF
+745 
-758 SYDVS
+758 
-763 TGSEHFTVSGLYSHN
+763 

-821 ALSSNRNESEFWKL
+821 ALSSNRNEGEFWKL
-835 LDERCELCHS
+835 LDDRCELCHT

-856 ATSDVAPILWQYGA
+856 ATSDVAPILWQHGA
-870 LARLKPH
+870 LARLQPH
-877 EKIEKLVYGG
+877 EKLEKLVYGG

-954 FAKMAKKRFGE
+954 FAKMAKKKFGD
-965 DVFVNLDGHDREYV
+965 DVFVNLDGHDRDYV

-1026 IIEVIK
+1026 ILEVIK

-1106 EIRSRVMHLDN
+1106 EIRSRVLHLDN
-1117 VKE
+1117 VCE